1 MSSKKKKFEQ
11 QIQQNKINRV
21 TNKNAKY
28 NKKMSKSD
36 ENYIKGNYTKSVNQT
51 VYGVKKNL
59 AEGQKVSGYGDDYID
74 TKGMKRSRYV
84 KKQKG
89 ENPYEAKYAYQ
100 TGKPKYVKG
109 GTKAD
114 GTKYDGF
121 YSNKRLLKDYE
132 KESYKNTGTLNNK
145 EYMPKQKYAL
155 MSSHKWDNAEKF
167 SDHLNTKVWDGI
179 ETAKANQRKG
189 KHISNA
195 LEYVKGGAKDVILD
209 PAMDFVKT
217 LGAIGGYTVSGIA
230 GLKTD
235 LDNSISALTD
245 TKRTL
250 KDYTGGKSAFV
261 ENIKDNKKTLDKI
274 GFGLDFAHY
283 YKKDK
288 ERADKLIEQEFKD
301 KGKTDELNKFK
312 KFNKDNEKLIQNSLN
327 VAGFV
332 SDIIMP
338 TPIEDKMVDVV
349 KGFGKNTVKS
359 FKELKNGTANLATG
373 IVPEET
379 AKLMANSKKYAG
391 KGNKTTGI
399 SDDVFYS
406 GKKGKTAID
415 KLLDNQ
421 FEKTMDNVKD
431 VVKKNPNTSNLGKF
445 LDTLDNKPLKGTQ
458 RSIDGRTL
466 NKKYTQTKD
475 GYIPNL
481 MNNVDEI
488 DDVAKEFAQSQQFSM
503 FGKDGS
509 MNAYIDNI
517 QNPYAK
523 YEKVINKYGDD
534 VEGLVNKIDSMS
546 PHNADATLD
555 YLRKT
560 RPEVYEQV
568 VKGSDEITDMI
579 ESTTRRRGY
588 ETQQKIKDD
597 NKYFNTKDVNTPKF
611 SSEELAKQKYIK
623 ENNYKLLKDVFNP
636 KFVDNVGNIKER
648 EGLLRTGVKNFAQKV
663 STLAGGSLEEA
674 SVQIKNAKYL
684 VNKGEIGA
692 HEVSKMLNDLFFDGK
707 DVVRRNVTPRHAN
720 QLLDYVDDMIIKQAN
735 GVLEEFD
742 SLGNKIPVGEGAR
755 KISASL
761 TDYRYDEKMSNLA
774 SNFGVKNKAELTNR
788 YKELQAKKRI
798 QPLNTDE
805 FYEYKELGEKIA
817 KWDDEYKKV
826 KYMSDEY
833 DDYAK
838 KVYGKKDGT
847 EGYKEALDELAD
859 SGKNKRLSYE
869 EFVTQQ
875 NTSKTAL
882 DKTLDSKEWKKE
894 VNKRWKE
901 YNLDL
906 DGATDE
912 RNLELVRGEKMRN
925 QLREGASSSK
935 NNNVGQ
941 NSRARQEMLDD
952 VGEHSIPKYTTQDLQ
967 KMKDIQKRAET
978 IRKALNL
985 PETKP
990 MKVKLTKG
998 QKLGD
1003 LPPVRENLAH
1013 LKKTIQKEIRYMFE
1027 NPDKYEH
1034 FEEGFKHIKQGY
1046 VNTLRGYGVPDDKY
1060 FHKVKALQD
1069 ELKGKMNDI
1078 LKGGTKNT
1086 PLLKMELQKLAS
1098 RVDETFKG
1106 FDDVVLDKIDNV
1118 NIKTFDDVVTDL
1130 NKTDNP
1136 FDKLLNDNPFD
1147 ALDDFD
1153 EDALMNGDVLPNNDE
1168 VVTISDFFKKLDKNK
1183 VDDKPIKEMT
1193 RDKRPIPSPS
1203 DLINL
1208 GMSKDEAFE
1217 AINKMM
1223 SGEMEIPDLK
1233 YEKKVGKG
1241 GYTRYERK
1249 GIDLS
1254 NPSDDIV
1261 RKPLD
1266 YSTVPRTQKELDV
1279 INRDNAIRERK
1290 RIGNVDKIEFEL
1302 DTTPLP
1308 KLTEPNAP
1316 NMSNYDNKYLQSV
1329 LKNGTNE
1336 EKRIARRLLKNRG
1349 IDVPKQNTPLTKL
1362 ANETVEETPVK
1373 FEDFLKE
1380 KNIGTDDVVE
1390 QFAKGEEE
1398 IYGRALTKGEIKANQ
1413 QKLEKPKYKDNELYD
1428 MYKSWLNSYKKGL
1441 TVYNPGWHV
1450 QNFFQNKGQN
1460 YLALGADAL
1469 LPQTEAR
1476 NILKQINGKGG
1487 KNGVIKNVKT
1497 NQTYSY
1503 DEIGKLAQEL
1513 GVVDGLGEDVRN
1525 ARGIFPRFEN
1535 QIDNS
1540 PIMKWLETNEQT
1552 ARLNHFV
1559 KQIERGMSPEDASKS
1574 VNKYLFD
1581 YSKKNKVDDF
1591 MGDFVD
1597 PFWTFHKNNAKLM
1610 YGSMFEHPGKINS
1623 IIRGT
1628 NGLETGVPE
1637 EQRQNEEFKYG
1648 KIQKPYANLTDSV
1661 NGDQYNYLYKQNMF
1675 PDVEDA
1681 IPFERED
1688 IENKMN
1694 PLVRMLIQQ
1703 SRGEGNFGNKIVEE
1717 GEKPGWNEIT
1727 MEQRAKE
1734 VLMDLNPFMP
1744 NLVKTL
1750 DSEKNRQQ
1758 KADEGKQSQEITDK
1772 QILMDWINYI
1782 TGNKGNWYRNLD
1794 L

>member
-59 AEGQKVSGYGDDYID
+59 AEGQKVHGYGDDYID

-84 KKQKG
+84 KKQNG

-209 PAMDFVKT
+209 PAMDFMKSI
-217 LGAIGGYTVSGIA
+217 GAIGSYGLAGIA
-230 GLKTD
+230 GVAEDSGNLAKAVADPKRDYKYYSQGRDNLKENLKANKEE
-235 LDNSISALTD
+235 LDKTGFGKYMGSFLSEAKTRADEGQIRFLED
-245 TKRTL
+245 TGRHSDAIEYK
-250 KDYTGGKSAFV
+250 KQI
-261 ENIKDNKKTLDKI
+261 EENKKRDTNL
-274 GFGLDFAHY
+274 
-283 YKKDK
+283 
-288 ERADKLIEQEFKD
+288 
-301 KGKTDELNKFK
+301 
-312 KFNKDNEKLIQNSLN
+312 LN
-327 VAGFV
+327 VTGFV
-332 SDIIMP
+332 MDLLAP
-338 TPIEDKMVDVV
+338 TIVEDKVVDVV
-349 KGFGKNTVKS
+349 KGLGKNTAKS

-391 KGNKTTGI
+391 KGNKVTGA

-406 GKKGKTAID
+406 GKKGKTATD

-481 MNNVDEI
+481 MNSVDEVDNI
-488 DDVAKEFAQSQQFSM
+488 VKGKANGQYSM

-517 QNPYAK
+517 QNPYAR

-534 VEGLVNKIDSMS
+534 IEGLVNKIDSMS
-546 PHNADATLD
+546 SHNADATLD

-588 ETQQKIKDD
+588 EAQQKIKDD
-597 NKYFNTKDVNTPKF
+597 NRYFNTKDVNTPKF
-611 SSEELAKQKYIK
+611 SAEELAKQKYIK

-648 EGLLRTGVKNFAQKV
+648 EGLLRTGVKNFAQKI
-663 STLAGGSLEEA
+663 STLAEGSLEEA

-684 VNKGEIGA
+684 VDKGEIGA

-720 QLLDYVDDMIIKQAN
+720 QLLDYVDDMIVKQAN
-735 GVLEEFD
+735 GVLEELD

-774 SNFGVKNKAELTNR
+774 SNFGVKNKAELMDR
-788 YKELQAKKRI
+788 RDILKAKKKT
-798 QPLNTDE
+798 QPLPTDE
-805 FYEYKELGEKIA
+805 YYELLELENKIK

-847 EGYKEALDELAD
+847 EGYKEALDELAG

-869 EFVTQQ
+869 EFVAEQ

-882 DKTLDSKEWKKE
+882 DKTLDSKEWQKE
-894 VNKRWKE
+894 INKRWKE

-925 QLREGASSSK
+925 QLRENSSSIK
-935 NNNVGQ
+935 NDNVGQ
-941 NSRARQEMLDD
+941 NSRARQELASD
-952 VGEHSIPKYTTQDLQ
+952 VGEHLIPKYTTQDLQ
-967 KMKDIQKRAET
+967 KMKEIQKRAET
-978 IRKALNL
+978 IRRALNL

-990 MKVKLTKG
+990 MKVKLTNG

-1060 FHKVKALQD
+1060 FHKVVALQD

-1118 NIKTFDDVVTDL
+1118 NIKTFDDVVIDL
-1130 NKTDNP
+1130 NKAKNP
-1136 FDKLLNDNPFD
+1136 FDEFLSNINKADDYVDDFERVIEQENIKHSEELRKKLGQNSNTPKKRAEIDPRTEERLKYYEDKLNLPEPKSL
-1147 ALDDFD
+1147 LDDIELPPGVD
-1153 EDALMNGDVLPNNDE
+1153 EDGVIQDLTKAFNNKSNKIPSFKQFKE
-1168 VVTISDFFKKLDKNK
+1168 TIS
-1183 VDDKPIKEMT
+1183 
-1193 RDKRPIPSPS
+1193 
-1203 DLINL
+1203 
-1208 GMSKDEAFE
+1208 
-1217 AINKMM
+1217 NKM
-1223 SGEMEIPDLK
+1223 
-1233 YEKKVGKG
+1233 
-1241 GYTRYERK
+1241 
-1249 GIDLS
+1249 
-1254 NPSDDIV
+1254 
-1261 RKPLD
+1261 
-1266 YSTVPRTQKELDV
+1266 
-1279 INRDNAIRERK
+1279 
-1290 RIGNVDKIEFEL
+1290 
-1302 DTTPLP
+1302 
-1308 KLTEPNAP
+1308 PN
-1316 NMSNYDNKYLQSV
+1316 
-1329 LKNGTNE
+1329 
-1336 EKRIARRLLKNRG
+1336 
-1349 IDVPKQNTPLTKL
+1349 
-1362 ANETVEETPVK
+1362 
-1373 FEDFLKE
+1373 
-1380 KNIGTDDVVE
+1380 
-1390 QFAKGEEE
+1390 
-1398 IYGRALTKGEIKANQ
+1398 
-1413 QKLEKPKYKDNELYD
+1413 YKDNELYD
-1428 MYKSWLNSYKKGL
+1428 MYKRWLNSYKKGL

-1487 KNGVIKNVKT
+1487 KNGFIKSTKT
-1497 NQTYSY
+1497 NQAYSY

-1525 ARGIFPRFEN
+1525 ARGIFPRLEN

-1540 PIMKWLETNEQT
+1540 SIMKWLGTNEQT

-1597 PFWTFHKNNAKLM
+1597 PFWTFHKNNARLM

-1628 NGLETGVPE
+1628 KGLENGIPE

-1675 PDVEDA
+1675 PNVEDA
-1681 IPFERED
+1681 IPFERDD

-1694 PLVRMLIQQ
+1694 PLVRMLMQQ

-1727 MEQRAKE
+1727 KEQRIKE

-1750 DSEKNRQQ
+1750 GSEKNRQQ
-1758 KADEGKQSQEITDK
+1758 KSDEDKQSQKITDK

>member
-59 AEGQKVSGYGDDYID
+59 AEGQKVHGYGDDYID

-84 KKQKG
+84 KKQNG

-195 LEYVKGGAKDVILD
+195 LEYVKGGAKDVIFD
-209 PAMDFVKT
+209 PAMDFMKSI
-217 LGAIGGYTVSGIA
+217 GAIGSYGLAGIA
-230 GLKTD
+230 GVAEDSGNLAKAVADPKRDYKYYSQGRNNLKENLKANKEE
-235 LDNSISALTD
+235 LDKTGFGKYMGSFLSEAKTRADEGQIRFLED
-245 TKRTL
+245 TGRHSDAIEYK
-250 KDYTGGKSAFV
+250 KQI
-261 ENIKDNKKTLDKI
+261 EENKKRDTNL
-274 GFGLDFAHY
+274 
-283 YKKDK
+283 
-288 ERADKLIEQEFKD
+288 
-301 KGKTDELNKFK
+301 
-312 KFNKDNEKLIQNSLN
+312 LN
-327 VAGFV
+327 VTGFV
-332 SDIIMP
+332 MDLLAP
-338 TPIEDKMVDVV
+338 TIVEDKVVDVV
-349 KGFGKNTVKS
+349 KGLGKNTAKS

-391 KGNKTTGI
+391 KGNKVTGA

-406 GKKGKTAID
+406 GKKGKTATD

-481 MNNVDEI
+481 MNSVDEVDNI
-488 DDVAKEFAQSQQFSM
+488 VKGKANGQYSM

-534 VEGLVNKIDSMS
+534 IDGLVNKIDSMS
-546 PHNADATLD
+546 PHNAGATLD

-597 NKYFNTKDVNTPKF
+597 NRYFNTKDVNTPKF
-611 SSEELAKQKYIK
+611 SAEELAKQKYIK

-663 STLAGGSLEEA
+663 STLSEGTLEEA

-684 VNKGEIGA
+684 VDKGEIGA

-720 QLLDYVDDMIIKQAN
+720 QLLDYVDDMIVKQAN

-774 SNFGVKNKAELTNR
+774 SHFGVKNKAELTDR
-788 YKELQAKKRI
+788 YKELQTKKRV

-859 SGKNKRLSYE
+859 KQAKIDATKGKENQIREAKHKSEIGSDPDL
-869 EFVTQQ
+869 
-875 NTSKTAL
+875 TASPRAQSL
-882 DKTLDSKEWKKE
+882 FYKNVD
-894 VNKRWKE
+894 E
-901 YNLDL
+901 YNH
-906 DGATDE
+906 
-912 RNLELVRGEKMRN
+912 VS
-925 QLREGASSSK
+925 Q
-935 NNNVGQ
+935 NNVGGNIKNQ
-941 NSRARQEMLDD
+941 IKPKDKIEYSKSIGLKYVNSKYGVQIPKDKQTFKNVYANKNVKSAVDNLLTLMNKEVKLTQGGKYGDEYAKIRLLVEDNVNYLDNLGVDRKVYFNELKNQKLKLIQSIQQDMQVGKNLNGTNPLNGIIKNTTKGINPLEMAHIKINGKALNNIDELTPDQLQWKYLMTEGAKTIDELFDIPNPKMLQRGDNLGSEISSMLGGKNNIQTLDD
-952 VGEHSIPKYTTQDLQ
+952 VNTNLNKTKNPFDEFLENKPNLN
-967 KMKDIQKRAET
+967 
-978 IRKALNL
+978 NL
-985 PETKP
+985 PTPAINELPNTP
-990 MKVKLTKG
+990 HFNNFISKLTGKVDGGVQEVMDIADNHIKVNEDYVHLPDLLKEQNNFPVDGDFDVLDLLKPNVDNDSQVNMLGYITG
-998 QKLGD
+998 QKLD
-1003 LPPVRENLAH
+1003 VDKSSLYKNKNKSQIKLPKIPSELDSGSFKQYADKLYELGINPYQKPPKTKPNNMPNEVYEYWNEFSNKVLSDDVSKKGINELKKIDEHIAKNSKEFVKPTKTTPDKSLENLNVYEDSM
-1013 LKKTIQKEIRYMFE
+1013 KNSTKTIHKNIDEY
-1027 NPDKYEH
+1027 NKLN
-1034 FEEGFKHIKQGY
+1034 KHI
-1046 VNTLRGYGVPDDKY
+1046 
-1060 FHKVKALQD
+1060 
-1069 ELKGKMNDI
+1069 
-1078 LKGGTKNT
+1078 
-1086 PLLKMELQKLAS
+1086 
-1098 RVDETFKG
+1098 
-1106 FDDVVLDKIDNV
+1106 DDVNIDDYMRS
-1118 NIKTFDDVVTDL
+1118 T
-1130 NKTDNP
+1130 NK
-1136 FDKLLNDNPFD
+1136 
-1147 ALDDFD
+1147 
-1153 EDALMNGDVLPNNDE
+1153 
-1168 VVTISDFFKKLDKNK
+1168 
-1183 VDDKPIKEMT
+1183 
-1193 RDKRPIPSPS
+1193 
-1203 DLINL
+1203 
-1208 GMSKDEAFE
+1208 MSKH
-1217 AINKMM
+1217 
-1223 SGEMEIPDLK
+1223 
-1233 YEKKVGKG
+1233 
-1241 GYTRYERK
+1241 
-1249 GIDLS
+1249 
-1254 NPSDDIV
+1254 
-1261 RKPLD
+1261 
-1266 YSTVPRTQKELDV
+1266 
-1279 INRDNAIRERK
+1279 
-1290 RIGNVDKIEFEL
+1290 
-1302 DTTPLP
+1302 
-1308 KLTEPNAP
+1308 
-1316 NMSNYDNKYLQSV
+1316 
-1329 LKNGTNE
+1329 
-1336 EKRIARRLLKNRG
+1336 
-1349 IDVPKQNTPLTKL
+1349 
-1362 ANETVEETPVK
+1362 
-1373 FEDFLKE
+1373 
-1380 KNIGTDDVVE
+1380 
-1390 QFAKGEEE
+1390 
-1398 IYGRALTKGEIKANQ
+1398 
-1413 QKLEKPKYKDNELYD
+1413 KDNELYD
-1428 MYKSWLNSYKKGL
+1428 MYKRWLNSYKKGL

-1476 NILKQINGKGG
+1476 NVLKQINGKGG
-1487 KNGVIKNVKT
+1487 KNGFIKSAKT
-1497 NQTYSY
+1497 NQVYSY

-1513 GVVDGLGEDVRN
+1513 GVVDGLGEDVRS
-1525 ARGIFPRFEN
+1525 ARGIFPRLEN

-1540 PIMKWLETNEQT
+1540 SIMKWLGTNEQT
-1552 ARLNHFV
+1552 ARLNHFI

-1597 PFWTFHKNNAKLM
+1597 PFWTFHKNNARLM

-1628 NGLETGVPE
+1628 KGLENGIPE

-1675 PDVEDA
+1675 PNVEDA
-1681 IPFERED
+1681 IPFERDD

-1694 PLVRMLIQQ
+1694 PLVRMLMQQ

-1727 MEQRAKE
+1727 KEQRIKE

-1750 DSEKNRQQ
+1750 GSEKNRQQ
-1758 KADEGKQSQEITDK
+1758 KSDEDKQSQKITDK

>member
-21 TNKNAKY
+21 TNKNTKY
-28 NKKMSKSD
+28 NKKTSKSD
-36 ENYIKGNYTKSVNQT
+36 ENYIKGNYTKSVSQT

-59 AEGQKVSGYGDDYID
+59 AEGQKVHGYGDDYID

-84 KKQKG
+84 KKQNG

-217 LGAIGGYTVSGIA
+217 LGAVGGYTVSGIA

-261 ENIKDNKKTLDKI
+261 ENMKDNKKSLDKT
-274 GFGLDFAHY
+274 GFGLGSAHY
-283 YKKDK
+283 FKKDK

-301 KGKTDELNKFK
+301 KGKTDELKNFK

-327 VAGFV
+327 VVGFV

-338 TPIEDKMVDVV
+338 APIEDKIIGGV
-349 KGFGKNTVKS
+349 KLLGKNSVKS

-373 IVPEET
+373 IIPEET

-391 KGNKTTGI
+391 NGNKVTRA

-406 GKKGKTAID
+406 GKKGKSAID

-445 LDTLDNKPLKGTQ
+445 LDTLDGKPLKGTQ

-475 GYIPNL
+475 GYIPNPI
-481 MNNVDEI
+481 NSVDEI
-488 DDVAKEFAQSQQFSM
+488 GGVVKGKANGQYSM

-509 MNAYIDNI
+509 MDAYIDNI
-517 QNPYAK
+517 QNPYAR

-534 VEGLVNKIDSMS
+534 IDGLVNKIDSMS

-597 NKYFNTKDVNTPKF
+597 NKYFNTNDVNTPKL
-611 SSEELAKQKYIK
+611 SAEELARQKYIK
-623 ENNYKLLKDVFNP
+623 ESNYKLLKDVFNP

-663 STLAGGSLEEA
+663 STLSGGTLEEA

-684 VNKGEIGA
+684 VDKGEIGA

-720 QLLDYVDDMIIKQAN
+720 QLLDYVDDMIVKQAN
-735 GVLEEFD
+735 GVLEELD

-774 SNFGVKNKAELTNR
+774 SHFGVKNKSELMDR
-788 YKELQAKKRI
+788 RDILKAKKKT
-798 QPLNTDE
+798 QPLPTDE
-805 FYEYKELGEKIA
+805 YYELLELEDKIA
-817 KWDDEYKKV
+817 KWDDGYKKV

-838 KVYGKKDGT
+838 KAYGKKDGT
-847 EGYKEALDELAD
+847 EGYYNALDELAD

-869 EFVTQQ
+869 EFVAEQ

-882 DKTLDSKEWKKE
+882 DKTLDAKEWQKE
-894 VNKRWKE
+894 VNKRWEE
-901 YNLDL
+901 YKLDL
-906 DGATDE
+906 DGAVDE

-952 VGEHSIPKYTTQDLQ
+952 VGEHVVPKYTTQDLQ
-967 KMKDIQKRAET
+967 KMKEIQKRAET

-1003 LPPVRENLAH
+1003 LPPVRENLQH

-1027 NPDKYEH
+1027 NPDKYGH

-1060 FHKVKALQD
+1060 FHKVVALQD

-1078 LKGGTKNT
+1078 LKGGEKNT

-1130 NKTDNP
+1130 NKTNNP
-1136 FDKLLNDNPFD
+1136 FDEFLNNINKTDEYVDDFERVIEQENIKHSEELREKLGQNSNTPKKRAEIDPRTEERLKYYEDKLNLPEPKSL
-1147 ALDDFD
+1147 LDDIELPPGVD
-1153 EDALMNGDVLPNNDE
+1153 EDGVIQDLTKTFG
-1168 VVTISDFFKKLDKNK
+1168 NK
-1183 VDDKPIKEMT
+1183 SNK
-1193 RDKRPIPSPS
+1193 IPSFKQFKEKLS
-1203 DLINL
+1203 
-1208 GMSKDEAFE
+1208 
-1217 AINKMM
+1217 NKM
-1223 SGEMEIPDLK
+1223 
-1233 YEKKVGKG
+1233 
-1241 GYTRYERK
+1241 
-1249 GIDLS
+1249 
-1254 NPSDDIV
+1254 
-1261 RKPLD
+1261 
-1266 YSTVPRTQKELDV
+1266 
-1279 INRDNAIRERK
+1279 
-1290 RIGNVDKIEFEL
+1290 
-1302 DTTPLP
+1302 
-1308 KLTEPNAP
+1308 PN
-1316 NMSNYDNKYLQSV
+1316 
-1329 LKNGTNE
+1329 
-1336 EKRIARRLLKNRG
+1336 
-1349 IDVPKQNTPLTKL
+1349 
-1362 ANETVEETPVK
+1362 
-1373 FEDFLKE
+1373 
-1380 KNIGTDDVVE
+1380 
-1390 QFAKGEEE
+1390 
-1398 IYGRALTKGEIKANQ
+1398 
-1413 QKLEKPKYKDNELYD
+1413 YKDNELYD
-1428 MYKSWLNSYKKGL
+1428 IYKSWLNSYKKGL

-1487 KNGVIKNVKT
+1487 KNGFIKSAKT
-1497 NQTYSY
+1497 NQAYSY

-1513 GVVDGLGEDVRN
+1513 GVIDGLGEDVIN
-1525 ARGIFPRFEN
+1525 ARGIFPRLEK

-1540 PIMKWLETNEQT
+1540 SIMKWLGTNEQT
-1552 ARLNHFV
+1552 ARLNHFI

-1597 PFWTFHKNNAKLM
+1597 PFWTFHKNNARLM

-1628 NGLETGVPE
+1628 NGLETGIPE
-1637 EQRQNEEFKYG
+1637 EQRQNKESKYG

-1675 PDVEDA
+1675 PNVEDA
-1681 IPFERED
+1681 IPFERDD

-1694 PLVRMLIQQ
+1694 PLVRMLMQQ

-1727 MEQRAKE
+1727 KEQRIKE

-1758 KADEGKQSQEITDK
+1758 KADEVKQSQEITDK

>member
-21 TNKNAKY
+21 TNKNTKY

-59 AEGQKVSGYGDDYID
+59 AEGQKVHGYGDDYID
-74 TKGMKRSRYV
+74 TKGMKRSRFV
-84 KKQKG
+84 KKQNG

-195 LEYVKGGAKDVILD
+195 LEYVKGGAKDVIFD
-209 PAMDFVKT
+209 PAMDFMKSI
-217 LGAIGGYTVSGIA
+217 GAIGSYGLAGIA
-230 GLKTD
+230 GVAEDSGNLAKAIADPKRDYKYYSQGRNNLKENLKANKEE
-235 LDNSISALTD
+235 LDKTGFGKYMGSFLSEAKTRADEGQI
-245 TKRTL
+245 RFL
-250 KDYTGGKSAFV
+250 KDTGRHSDAIEYKKQI
-261 ENIKDNKKTLDKI
+261 EENKKRDTNL
-274 GFGLDFAHY
+274 
-283 YKKDK
+283 
-288 ERADKLIEQEFKD
+288 
-301 KGKTDELNKFK
+301 
-312 KFNKDNEKLIQNSLN
+312 LN
-327 VAGFV
+327 VTGFV
-332 SDIIMP
+332 MDLLAP
-338 TPIEDKMVDVV
+338 TIVEDKVIDVV
-349 KGFGKNTVKS
+349 KGLGKNTAKS

-373 IVPEET
+373 IIPEET
-379 AKLMANSKKYAG
+379 AKLMANSKKYTG
-391 KGNKTTGI
+391 KGSKITGA

-406 GKKGKTAID
+406 GKKGKTATD

-421 FEKTMDNVKD
+421 FEKTMDNIKD
-431 VVKKNPNTSNLGKF
+431 VVKKNPNTSNLSKF
-445 LDTLDNKPLKGTQ
+445 LDTLDSKPLKGTQ

-481 MNNVDEI
+481 MNSVDEVDNI
-488 DDVAKEFAQSQQFSM
+488 VKGKANGQYSM

-517 QNPYAK
+517 QNPYAR

-534 VEGLVNKIDSMS
+534 IEGLVNKIDSMS
-546 PHNADATLD
+546 SHNADATLD

-588 ETQQKIKDD
+588 EAQQKIKDD
-597 NKYFNTKDVNTPKF
+597 NRYFNTKDVNTPKF
-611 SSEELAKQKYIK
+611 SAEELAKQKYIK

-648 EGLLRTGVKNFAQKV
+648 EGLLRTGVKNFAQKI
-663 STLAGGSLEEA
+663 STLAEGSLEEA

-684 VNKGEIGA
+684 VDKGEIGA

-720 QLLDYVDDMIIKQAN
+720 QLLDYVDDMIVKQAN

-774 SNFGVKNKAELTNR
+774 SHFGVKNKAELTDR
-788 YKELQAKKRI
+788 YKELQTKKRV
-798 QPLNTDE
+798 QPLNTEE

-817 KWDDEYKKV
+817 KWDDEYKNV

-838 KVYGKKDGT
+838 KAYGKKDGT
-847 EGYKEALDELAD
+847 EGYKEALDELAEKQARID
-859 SGKNKRLSYE
+859 ATKGKENQIREARHKSELGSDPD
-869 EFVTQQ
+869 VTASPRAQGLFHK
-875 NTSKTAL
+875 NV
-882 DKTLDSKEWKKE
+882 D
-894 VNKRWKE
+894 E
-901 YNLDL
+901 YNH
-906 DGATDE
+906 
-912 RNLELVRGEKMRN
+912 VS
-925 QLREGASSSK
+925 Q
-935 NNNVGQ
+935 NNVGGNIKNQIKPKDKMEYSKSIGLKYVNSKYGVQIPKDKQTFKNVYANKNVKSAIDNLSTLMNKEVKLTQSGKYGDEYAKIRLLVEDNVNYLDNLGVDRKVYFNELKNQKLKLIQSIQQDMQVGKNLNGTKPLNGVVKNTTKNKNPLEMAHIKINGKALDNIDELTPDQLQWKYLITEGAKTIDELFDIPDPKMLQRGDNLGSEISSMLGGKNNIQTLGDVNVNLNKANNPFDEFLSNINKADDYVDDFERVIEQENIKHSEELRKKLGQ
-941 NSRARQEMLDD
+941 NSNT
-952 VGEHSIPKYTTQDLQ
+952 PK
-967 KMKDIQKRAET
+967 KRAEIDPRT
-978 IRKALNL
+978 EERLKYYEDKLNL
-985 PETKP
+985 PEPKSLLDDIELP
-990 MKVKLTKG
+990 PGVDEDGVIQDLTKAFNNKSNKIPSFK
-998 QKLGD
+998 QF
-1003 LPPVRENLAH
+1003 
-1013 LKKTIQKEIRYMFE
+1013 KE
-1027 NPDKYEH
+1027 
-1034 FEEGFKHIKQGY
+1034 
-1046 VNTLRGYGVPDDKY
+1046 
-1060 FHKVKALQD
+1060 
-1069 ELKGKMNDI
+1069 
-1078 LKGGTKNT
+1078 
-1086 PLLKMELQKLAS
+1086 
-1098 RVDETFKG
+1098 
-1106 FDDVVLDKIDNV
+1106 
-1118 NIKTFDDVVTDL
+1118 
-1130 NKTDNP
+1130 
-1136 FDKLLNDNPFD
+1136 
-1147 ALDDFD
+1147 
-1153 EDALMNGDVLPNNDE
+1153 
-1168 VVTISDFFKKLDKNK
+1168 TIS
-1183 VDDKPIKEMT
+1183 
-1193 RDKRPIPSPS
+1193 
-1203 DLINL
+1203 
-1208 GMSKDEAFE
+1208 
-1217 AINKMM
+1217 NKM
-1223 SGEMEIPDLK
+1223 
-1233 YEKKVGKG
+1233 
-1241 GYTRYERK
+1241 
-1249 GIDLS
+1249 
-1254 NPSDDIV
+1254 
-1261 RKPLD
+1261 
-1266 YSTVPRTQKELDV
+1266 
-1279 INRDNAIRERK
+1279 
-1290 RIGNVDKIEFEL
+1290 
-1302 DTTPLP
+1302 
-1308 KLTEPNAP
+1308 PN
-1316 NMSNYDNKYLQSV
+1316 
-1329 LKNGTNE
+1329 
-1336 EKRIARRLLKNRG
+1336 
-1349 IDVPKQNTPLTKL
+1349 
-1362 ANETVEETPVK
+1362 
-1373 FEDFLKE
+1373 
-1380 KNIGTDDVVE
+1380 
-1390 QFAKGEEE
+1390 
-1398 IYGRALTKGEIKANQ
+1398 
-1413 QKLEKPKYKDNELYD
+1413 YKDNELYD

-1487 KNGVIKNVKT
+1487 KNGFIKSAKT
-1497 NQTYSY
+1497 NQAYSY
-1503 DEIGKLAQEL
+1503 DEIGKLAKEL
-1513 GVVDGLGEDVRN
+1513 GVVDGLGEDVRS
-1525 ARGIFPRFEN
+1525 ARGIFPRLETKV
-1535 QIDNS
+1535 DNS
-1540 PIMKWLETNEQT
+1540 RMMKWLETNEQT

-1597 PFWTFHKNNAKLM
+1597 PFWTFHKNNARLM

-1628 NGLETGVPE
+1628 KGLENGIPE

-1675 PDVEDA
+1675 PNVEDA
-1681 IPFERED
+1681 IPFERDD

-1694 PLVRMLIQQ
+1694 PLVRMLMQQ

-1727 MEQRAKE
+1727 KEQRIKE

-1750 DSEKNRQQ
+1750 GSEKNRQQ
-1758 KADEGKQSQEITDK
+1758 KSDEDKQSQKITDK

>member
-59 AEGQKVSGYGDDYID
+59 AEGQKVHGYGDDYTD

-84 KKQKG
+84 KKQNG

-209 PAMDFVKT
+209 PAMDFMKSI
-217 LGAIGGYTVSGIA
+217 GAIGSYGLAGIA
-230 GLKTD
+230 GVAEDSGNLAKAIADPKRDYKYYSQGRNNLKENLKANKEE
-235 LDNSISALTD
+235 LDKTGFGKYMGSFLSEAKTRADEGQIRFLED
-245 TKRTL
+245 TGRHSDAIEYK
-250 KDYTGGKSAFV
+250 KQI
-261 ENIKDNKKTLDKI
+261 EENKKRDTNL
-274 GFGLDFAHY
+274 
-283 YKKDK
+283 
-288 ERADKLIEQEFKD
+288 
-301 KGKTDELNKFK
+301 
-312 KFNKDNEKLIQNSLN
+312 LN
-327 VAGFV
+327 VTGFV
-332 SDIIMP
+332 MDLLAP
-338 TPIEDKMVDVV
+338 TIVEDKVVDVV
-349 KGFGKNTVKS
+349 KGLGKNTAKS

-391 KGNKTTGI
+391 KGNKVTGA

-406 GKKGKTAID
+406 GKKGKTATD

-481 MNNVDEI
+481 MNSVDEVDNI
-488 DDVAKEFAQSQQFSM
+488 VKGKANGQYSM

-517 QNPYAK
+517 QNPYAR

-534 VEGLVNKIDSMS
+534 IEGLVNKIDSMS
-546 PHNADATLD
+546 SHNADATLD

-588 ETQQKIKDD
+588 EAQQKIKDD
-597 NKYFNTKDVNTPKF
+597 NRYFNTKDVNTPKF
-611 SSEELAKQKYIK
+611 SAEELAKQKYIK

-663 STLAGGSLEEA
+663 STLSEGTLEEA

-684 VNKGEIGA
+684 VDKGEIGA

-720 QLLDYVDDMIIKQAN
+720 QLLDYVDDMIVKQAN
-735 GVLEEFD
+735 GVLEELD

-774 SNFGVKNKAELTNR
+774 SHFGVKNKAELTDR
-788 YKELQAKKRI
+788 YKELQTKKRV
-798 QPLNTDE
+798 QPLNTEE

-817 KWDDEYKKV
+817 KWDDEYKNV

-838 KVYGKKDGT
+838 KAYGKKDGT
-847 EGYKEALDELAD
+847 EGYKEALDELAEKQARID
-859 SGKNKRLSYE
+859 ATKGKENQIREARHKSELGSDPD
-869 EFVTQQ
+869 VTASPRAQGLFHK
-875 NTSKTAL
+875 NV
-882 DKTLDSKEWKKE
+882 D
-894 VNKRWKE
+894 E
-901 YNLDL
+901 YNH
-906 DGATDE
+906 
-912 RNLELVRGEKMRN
+912 VS
-925 QLREGASSSK
+925 Q
-935 NNNVGQ
+935 NNVGGNIKNQIKPKDKMEYSKSIGLKYVNSKYGVQIPKDKQTFKNVYANKNVKSAIDNLSTLMNKEVKLTQSGKYGDEYAKIRLLVEDNVNYLDNLGVDRKVYFNELKNQKLKLIQSIQQDMQVGKNLNGTKPLNGVVKNTTKNKNPLEMAHIKINGKALDNIDELTPDQLQWKYLITEGAKTIDELFDIPDPKMLQRGDNLGSEISSMLGGKNNIQTLGDVNVNLNKANNPFDEFLSNINKADDYVDDFERVIEQENIKHSEELRKKLGQ
-941 NSRARQEMLDD
+941 NSNT
-952 VGEHSIPKYTTQDLQ
+952 PK
-967 KMKDIQKRAET
+967 KRAEIDPRT
-978 IRKALNL
+978 EERLKYYEDKLNL
-985 PETKP
+985 PEPKSLLDDIELP
-990 MKVKLTKG
+990 PGVDEDGVIQDLTKAFNNKSNKIPSFK
-998 QKLGD
+998 QF
-1003 LPPVRENLAH
+1003 
-1013 LKKTIQKEIRYMFE
+1013 KE
-1027 NPDKYEH
+1027 
-1034 FEEGFKHIKQGY
+1034 
-1046 VNTLRGYGVPDDKY
+1046 
-1060 FHKVKALQD
+1060 
-1069 ELKGKMNDI
+1069 
-1078 LKGGTKNT
+1078 
-1086 PLLKMELQKLAS
+1086 
-1098 RVDETFKG
+1098 
-1106 FDDVVLDKIDNV
+1106 
-1118 NIKTFDDVVTDL
+1118 
-1130 NKTDNP
+1130 
-1136 FDKLLNDNPFD
+1136 
-1147 ALDDFD
+1147 
-1153 EDALMNGDVLPNNDE
+1153 
-1168 VVTISDFFKKLDKNK
+1168 TIS
-1183 VDDKPIKEMT
+1183 
-1193 RDKRPIPSPS
+1193 
-1203 DLINL
+1203 
-1208 GMSKDEAFE
+1208 
-1217 AINKMM
+1217 NKM
-1223 SGEMEIPDLK
+1223 
-1233 YEKKVGKG
+1233 
-1241 GYTRYERK
+1241 
-1249 GIDLS
+1249 
-1254 NPSDDIV
+1254 
-1261 RKPLD
+1261 
-1266 YSTVPRTQKELDV
+1266 
-1279 INRDNAIRERK
+1279 
-1290 RIGNVDKIEFEL
+1290 
-1302 DTTPLP
+1302 
-1308 KLTEPNAP
+1308 PN
-1316 NMSNYDNKYLQSV
+1316 
-1329 LKNGTNE
+1329 
-1336 EKRIARRLLKNRG
+1336 
-1349 IDVPKQNTPLTKL
+1349 
-1362 ANETVEETPVK
+1362 
-1373 FEDFLKE
+1373 
-1380 KNIGTDDVVE
+1380 
-1390 QFAKGEEE
+1390 
-1398 IYGRALTKGEIKANQ
+1398 
-1413 QKLEKPKYKDNELYD
+1413 YKDNELYD

-1487 KNGVIKNVKT
+1487 KNGFIKSAKT
-1497 NQTYSY
+1497 NQAYSY

-1525 ARGIFPRFEN
+1525 ARGIFPRLEK

-1540 PIMKWLETNEQT
+1540 SIMKWLGTNEQT
-1552 ARLNHFV
+1552 ARLNHFI

-1597 PFWTFHKNNAKLM
+1597 PFWTFHKNNARLM

-1628 NGLETGVPE
+1628 KGLENGIPE

-1675 PDVEDA
+1675 PNVEDA
-1681 IPFERED
+1681 IPFERDD

-1717 GEKPGWNEIT
+1717 GEEPGWNEIT
-1727 MEQRAKE
+1727 MEQRLKE

-1758 KADEGKQSQEITDK
+1758 KSDEGKQSQEITDK

>member
-1 MSSKKKKFEQ
+1 MAARNALDRMKQQGSVKAKENRTKRKVEKNKEYGKSGLSSSDMAY
-11 QIQQNKINRV
+11 IN
-21 TNKNAKY
+21 
-28 NKKMSKSD
+28 
-36 ENYIKGNYTKSVNQT
+36 GNYKKVASNKAYGYRQ
-51 VYGVKKNL
+51 GVKKGEIVRGTDSDWLSDGNIRRTT
-59 AEGQKVSGYGDDYID
+59 KVKENESWKNP
-74 TKGMKRSRYV
+74 TNKKG
-84 KKQKG
+84 
-89 ENPYEAKYAYQ
+89 
-100 TGKPKYVKG
+100 
-109 GTKAD
+109 
-114 GTKYDGF
+114 
-121 YSNKRLLKDYE
+121 
-132 KESYKNTGTLNNK
+132 
-145 EYMPKQKYAL
+145 KQKYAIL
-155 MSSHKWDNAEKF
+155 SSHKWDKAKNFNEQ
-167 SDHLNTKVWDGI
+167 LNTGTLDGLK
-179 ETAKANQRKG
+179 TAKANQRKG

-195 LEYVKGGAKDVILD
+195 LELLKGGAKDVIVD
-209 PAMDFVKT
+209 PAVDFMKSV
-217 LGAIGGYTVSGIA
+217 GAIGSYGLAGLSGIA
-230 GLKTD
+230 EDSGNLAKA
-235 LDNSISALTD
+235 ISD
-245 TKRTL
+245 PKRTY
-250 KDYTGGKSAFV
+250 KDYSQGRSNFKENLKANKEALDKTGFGESMTTFLHDAKKRGEEETIRLLKEDGRGNEVKSYK
-261 ENIKDNKKTLDKI
+261 EQIEKNKKRDTNLLNTT
-274 GFGLDFAHY
+274 GFAM
-283 YKKDK
+283 
-288 ERADKLIEQEFKD
+288 
-301 KGKTDELNKFK
+301 EL
-312 KFNKDNEKLIQNSLN
+312 L
-327 VAGFV
+327 A
-332 SDIIMP
+332 P
-338 TPIEDKMVDVV
+338 TVVEDKVVDVV
-349 KGFGKNTVKS
+349 KGLGKNTVKS
-359 FKELKNGTANLATG
+359 FKQLKNGTANLATG

-391 KGNKTTGI
+391 KGNKITGA
-399 SDDVFYS
+399 SDDVFFS
-406 GKKGKTAID
+406 GKKGKSAID

-445 LDTLDNKPLKGTQ
+445 LDTLDDKPFKGTQ
-458 RSIDGRTL
+458 RKIDGRTL

-481 MNNVDEI
+481 MNSVDEI
-488 DDVAKEFAQSQQFSM
+488 DDVVKGNANGQYSM

-517 QNPYAK
+517 QNPYAR

-546 PHNADATLD
+546 PHNADAILD

-560 RPEVYEQV
+560 RPEVYEQI

-597 NKYFNTKDVNTPKF
+597 NKYFNTEDVNIPKL
-611 SSEELAKQKYIK
+611 SAEELAKQKYIK

-636 KFVDNVGNIKER
+636 KFVDNIGNIKER

-663 STLAGGSLEEA
+663 STLSGGSLEEV

-684 VNKGEIGA
+684 VDKGEIGA
-692 HEVSKMLNDLFFDGK
+692 HEISRMLNDLFFDGK

-720 QLLDYVDDMIIKQAN
+720 QLLDYVDDMIVKQAN

-774 SNFGVKNKAELTNR
+774 SHFGVKNKAELTNR
-788 YKELQAKKRI
+788 YKELQLKKKI

-817 KWDDEYKKV
+817 KWDDEYKNV

-838 KVYGKKDGT
+838 KAYGKKDGT

-869 EFVTQQ
+869 EFIVQQ

-906 DGATDE
+906 DGAVDE

-952 VGEHSIPKYTTQDLQ
+952 VGEHVVPKYTTQDLQ
-967 KMKDIQKRAET
+967 RMKDIQKRTNT

-990 MKVKLTKG
+990 MKVKLTNG

-1027 NPDKYEH
+1027 NPDKYDY

-1069 ELKGKMNDI
+1069 ELKSKMNDI

-1106 FDDVVLDKIDNV
+1106 FDDVVLDKIDDV

-1130 NKTDNP
+1130 NKTNNP
-1136 FDKLLNDNPFD
+1136 FDEF
-1147 ALDDFD
+1147 
-1153 EDALMNGDVLPNNDE
+1153 
-1168 VVTISDFFKKLDKNK
+1168 
-1183 VDDKPIKEMT
+1183 
-1193 RDKRPIPSPS
+1193 
-1203 DLINL
+1203 
-1208 GMSKDEAFE
+1208 
-1217 AINKMM
+1217 
-1223 SGEMEIPDLK
+1223 LK
-1233 YEKKVGKG
+1233 
-1241 GYTRYERK
+1241 
-1249 GIDLS
+1249 
-1254 NPSDDIV
+1254 
-1261 RKPLD
+1261 
-1266 YSTVPRTQKELDV
+1266 Q
-1279 INRDNAIRERK
+1279 
-1290 RIGNVDKIEFEL
+1290 
-1302 DTTPLP
+1302 
-1308 KLTEPNAP
+1308 
-1316 NMSNYDNKYLQSV
+1316 
-1329 LKNGTNE
+1329 
-1336 EKRIARRLLKNRG
+1336 
-1349 IDVPKQNTPLTKL
+1349 KQNTSSQFNNTKIGEQTNIFDMFDNKDFQPNEDYVHLPDLLKEQNNFPVNGDFDVLDLLKPNIDKDSQIDMLGYITGQKIDVDKKSLYKSKKKRRFNTVDELDDTSFNLPKIPNQLDSGSFKQFADKLYELGINPYQKPPKTKPNNMPNEIYEYWNEFSNKVLSDDVSKKGINELKVIDEHISKNSKEL
-1362 ANETVEETPVK
+1362 AKPTKTTPDKSLENLNVYEDSMKNSTKTIHKNIDEYNKFNKYVDDVNIDNYMGATNKMSNEGVPTFEQFKETVS
-1373 FEDFLKE
+1373 
-1380 KNIGTDDVVE
+1380 KNSNG
-1390 QFAKGEEE
+1390 
-1398 IYGRALTKGEIKANQ
+1398 
-1413 QKLEKPKYKDNELYD
+1413 KLPYKDNEIYD
-1428 MYKSWLNSYKKGL
+1428 IYKRWLNSYKKGL
-1441 TVYNPGWHV
+1441 TVYNPGWWLA
-1450 QNFFQNKGQN
+1450 NFLQNKGQN
-1460 YLALGADAL
+1460 YLAFGVDAL
-1469 LPQTEAR
+1469 KPQTEAKNIIRKMKGR
-1476 NILKQINGKGG
+1476 NYKDVNVFDS
-1487 KNGVIKNVKT
+1487 KNKIS
-1497 NQTYSY
+1497 YSM
-1503 DEIGKLAQEL
+1503 DDIAKLAQEF
-1513 GVVDGLGEDVRN
+1513 GVIDGLGEDVRS
-1525 ARGIFPRFEN
+1525 ARGIFSRLET

-1540 PIMKWLETNEQT
+1540 GFMKRLSEIEET
-1552 ARLNHFV
+1552 ARMHHFV
-1559 KQIERGMSPEDASKS
+1559 KQLEKGMSPEDASKS

-1628 NGLETGVPE
+1628 RGLENGIPE

-1648 KIQKPYANLTDSV
+1648 KIQKPYANFTDSV

-1681 IPFERED
+1681 IPLDDEAL
-1688 IENKMN
+1688 ENKMN
-1694 PLVRMLIQQ
+1694 PLVRMLMQQ

-1717 GEKPGWNEIT
+1717 GENPGWNEIT
-1727 MEQRAKE
+1727 KEQRMKE
-1734 VLMDLNPFMP
+1734 ILMDLNPFMP

-1758 KADEGKQSQEITDK
+1758 KADDEKQSQEITDK

-1794 L
+1794 FKG

>member
-100 TGKPKYVKG
+100 AGKPKYVKG

-132 KESYKNTGTLNNK
+132 KESFKNTGTLNNK

-195 LEYVKGGAKDVILD
+195 LEFVKGGAKDVILD

-217 LGAIGGYTVSGIA
+217 LGAIGGYTTSGIA

-261 ENIKDNKKTLDKI
+261 ENIKDNKKSLDKT

-283 YKKDK
+283 FKKDK

-327 VAGFV
+327 VAGFAT
-332 SDIIMP
+332 DIIMP
-338 TPIEDKMVDVV
+338 TPIEDKMIDVV
-349 KGFGKNTVKS
+349 KGLGKNTVKS

-391 KGNKTTGI
+391 KGKTGA

-406 GKKGKTAID
+406 GKKGKTATD

-445 LDTLDNKPLKGTQ
+445 LDTLDGKPLKGTQ

-488 DDVAKEFAQSQQFSM
+488 DDVAKGSVNGQYSM

-517 QNPYAK
+517 QNPYAR

-534 VEGLVNKIDSMS
+534 IEGLVNKIDSMS

-597 NKYFNTKDVNTPKF
+597 NKYFNTKDVNTPKL

-663 STLAGGSLEEA
+663 STLSGGALEEA

-684 VNKGEIGA
+684 VDKGEIGA
-692 HEVSKMLNDLFFDGK
+692 HEVSRMLNDLFFDGK

-735 GVLEEFD
+735 GVLEELD

-838 KVYGKKDGT
+838 KTYGKKDGT

-859 SGKNKRLSYE
+859 KQAKIDATRGKENQIREARHKSELGSDPD
-869 EFVTQQ
+869 VTASPRAQSLFHK
-875 NTSKTAL
+875 NV
-882 DKTLDSKEWKKE
+882 D
-894 VNKRWKE
+894 E
-901 YNLDL
+901 YNH
-906 DGATDE
+906 
-912 RNLELVRGEKMRN
+912 VS
-925 QLREGASSSK
+925 Q
-935 NNNVGQ
+935 NNVGGNIKNQIKPKDKIEYSKSIGLKYVNSKYGIQIPKDKQTFKNVYANKNVKSAIDNLSTLMNKEVKLTQSGKYGDEYAKIRLLVEDNVSYLDNLGVDRKVYFNELKNQKLKLIQSIQQDMQVGKNLNGTKPLNGVVKNTTKNKNPLEMAHIKINGKALDNIDELTPDQLQWKYLMTEGAKTIDELFDIPDPKMLQRGDSLGSEISSMLGGKNNIQTLGDVNVNLNKTNNPFDEFLSNINKTDEYVDDFERVIEQENIKHSEELREKLGQ
-941 NSRARQEMLDD
+941 NSNT
-952 VGEHSIPKYTTQDLQ
+952 PK
-967 KMKDIQKRAET
+967 KRAEIDPRT
-978 IRKALNL
+978 EERLKYYEDKLNL
-985 PETKP
+985 PEPKTLLDDIELP
-990 MKVKLTKG
+990 PGVDEDGVIQDLTKVFG
-998 QKLGD
+998 NKSSKIPTFEQF
-1003 LPPVRENLAH
+1003 
-1013 LKKTIQKEIRYMFE
+1013 KE
-1027 NPDKYEH
+1027 K
-1034 FEEGFKHIKQGY
+1034 
-1046 VNTLRGYGVPDDKY
+1046 
-1060 FHKVKALQD
+1060 
-1069 ELKGKMNDI
+1069 
-1078 LKGGTKNT
+1078 
-1086 PLLKMELQKLAS
+1086 
-1098 RVDETFKG
+1098 
-1106 FDDVVLDKIDNV
+1106 
-1118 NIKTFDDVVTDL
+1118 
-1130 NKTDNP
+1130 
-1136 FDKLLNDNPFD
+1136 
-1147 ALDDFD
+1147 
-1153 EDALMNGDVLPNNDE
+1153 
-1168 VVTISDFFKKLDKNK
+1168 
-1183 VDDKPIKEMT
+1183 
-1193 RDKRPIPSPS
+1193 
-1203 DLINL
+1203 
-1208 GMSKDEAFE
+1208 
-1217 AINKMM
+1217 
-1223 SGEMEIPDLK
+1223 
-1233 YEKKVGKG
+1233 
-1241 GYTRYERK
+1241 
-1249 GIDLS
+1249 
-1254 NPSDDIV
+1254 
-1261 RKPLD
+1261 
-1266 YSTVPRTQKELDV
+1266 
-1279 INRDNAIRERK
+1279 
-1290 RIGNVDKIEFEL
+1290 
-1302 DTTPLP
+1302 LP
-1308 KLTEPNAP
+1308 KINF
-1316 NMSNYDNKYLQSV
+1316 N
-1329 LKNGTNE
+1329 
-1336 EKRIARRLLKNRG
+1336 
-1349 IDVPKQNTPLTKL
+1349 
-1362 ANETVEETPVK
+1362 
-1373 FEDFLKE
+1373 
-1380 KNIGTDDVVE
+1380 
-1390 QFAKGEEE
+1390 
-1398 IYGRALTKGEIKANQ
+1398 
-1413 QKLEKPKYKDNELYD
+1413 YKDNEIYD
-1428 MYKSWLNSYKKGL
+1428 IYKRWLNSYKKGL

-1487 KNGVIKNVKT
+1487 KNGFIKNTKT
-1497 NQTYSY
+1497 KQAYSY

-1513 GVVDGLGEDVRN
+1513 GVVDGLGEDVIN
-1525 ARGIFPRFEN
+1525 ARGIFPRLEK

-1540 PIMKWLETNEQT
+1540 SIMKWLGTNEQT
-1552 ARLNHFV
+1552 ARLNHFI

-1597 PFWTFHKNNAKLM
+1597 PFWTFHKNNARLM

-1628 NGLETGVPE
+1628 NGLENGVPE

-1648 KIQKPYANLTDSV
+1648 KIQKPYANFTDSV

-1681 IPFERED
+1681 IPFERDD

-1694 PLVRMLIQQ
+1694 PILRMLIQQ

-1727 MEQRAKE
+1727 KEQRVKE

>member
-59 AEGQKVSGYGDDYID
+59 AEGQKVHGYGDDYID

-84 KKQKG
+84 KKQNG

-209 PAMDFVKT
+209 PAMDFMKSI
-217 LGAIGGYTVSGIA
+217 GAIGSYGLAGIA
-230 GLKTD
+230 GVAEDSGNLAKAVADPKRDYKYYSQGRNNLKENLKANKEE
-235 LDNSISALTD
+235 LDKTGFGKYMGSFLSEAKTRADEGQIRFLED
-245 TKRTL
+245 TGRHSDAIEYK
-250 KDYTGGKSAFV
+250 KQI
-261 ENIKDNKKTLDKI
+261 EENKKRDTNL
-274 GFGLDFAHY
+274 
-283 YKKDK
+283 
-288 ERADKLIEQEFKD
+288 
-301 KGKTDELNKFK
+301 
-312 KFNKDNEKLIQNSLN
+312 LN
-327 VAGFV
+327 VTGFV
-332 SDIIMP
+332 MDLLAP
-338 TPIEDKMVDVV
+338 TIVEDKVVDVV
-349 KGFGKNTVKS
+349 KGLGKNTAKS

-391 KGNKTTGI
+391 KGNKVTGA

-406 GKKGKTAID
+406 GKKGKTATD

-481 MNNVDEI
+481 MNSVDEVDNI
-488 DDVAKEFAQSQQFSM
+488 VKGKANGQYSM

-534 VEGLVNKIDSMS
+534 IDGLVNKIDSMS
-546 PHNADATLD
+546 PHNAGATLD

-597 NKYFNTKDVNTPKF
+597 NRYFNTKDVNTPKF
-611 SSEELAKQKYIK
+611 SAEELAKQKYIK

-663 STLAGGSLEEA
+663 STLSEGTLEEA

-684 VNKGEIGA
+684 VDKGEIGA

-720 QLLDYVDDMIIKQAN
+720 QLLDYVDDMIVKQAN

-774 SNFGVKNKAELTNR
+774 SHFGVKNKAELTDR
-788 YKELQAKKRI
+788 YKELQTKKRV

-859 SGKNKRLSYE
+859 KQAKIDATKGKENQIREAKHKSEIGSDPDL
-869 EFVTQQ
+869 
-875 NTSKTAL
+875 TASPRAQSL
-882 DKTLDSKEWKKE
+882 FYKNVD
-894 VNKRWKE
+894 E
-901 YNLDL
+901 YNH
-906 DGATDE
+906 
-912 RNLELVRGEKMRN
+912 VS
-925 QLREGASSSK
+925 Q
-935 NNNVGQ
+935 NNVGGNIKNQ
-941 NSRARQEMLDD
+941 IKPKDKIEYSKSIGLKYVNSKYGVQIPKDKQTFKNVYANKNVKSAVDNLLTLMNKEVKLTQGGKYGDEYAKIRLLVEDNVNYLDNLGVDRKVYFNELKNQKLKLIQSIQQDMQVGKNLNGTNPLNGIIKNTTKGINPLEMAHIKINGKALNNIDELTPDQLQWKYLMTEGAKTIDELFDIPNPKMLQRGDNLGSEISSMLGGKNNIQTLDD
-952 VGEHSIPKYTTQDLQ
+952 V
-967 KMKDIQKRAET
+967 
-978 IRKALNL
+978 
-985 PETKP
+985 
-990 MKVKLTKG
+990 
-998 QKLGD
+998 
-1003 LPPVRENLAH
+1003 
-1013 LKKTIQKEIRYMFE
+1013 
-1027 NPDKYEH
+1027 
-1034 FEEGFKHIKQGY
+1034 
-1046 VNTLRGYGVPDDKY
+1046 NT
-1060 FHKVKALQD
+1060 
-1069 ELKGKMNDI
+1069 N
-1078 LKGGTKNT
+1078 
-1086 PLLKMELQKLAS
+1086 
-1098 RVDETFKG
+1098 
-1106 FDDVVLDKIDNV
+1106 
-1118 NIKTFDDVVTDL
+1118 L
-1130 NKTDNP
+1130 NKTKNP
-1136 FDKLLNDNPFD
+1136 FDEFLENKPNLNNLPTP
-1147 ALDDFD
+1147 AIN
-1153 EDALMNGDVLPNNDE
+1153 ELPNTPHFNNF
-1168 VVTISDFFKKLDKNK
+1168 IS
-1183 VDDKPIKEMT
+1183 
-1193 RDKRPIPSPS
+1193 R
-1203 DLINL
+1203 
-1208 GMSKDEAFE
+1208 
-1217 AINKMM
+1217 
-1223 SGEMEIPDLK
+1223 
-1233 YEKKVGKG
+1233 
-1241 GYTRYERK
+1241 
-1249 GIDLS
+1249 
-1254 NPSDDIV
+1254 
-1261 RKPLD
+1261 
-1266 YSTVPRTQKELDV
+1266 
-1279 INRDNAIRERK
+1279 
-1290 RIGNVDKIEFEL
+1290 
-1302 DTTPLP
+1302 
-1308 KLTEPNAP
+1308 
-1316 NMSNYDNKYLQSV
+1316 
-1329 LKNGTNE
+1329 
-1336 EKRIARRLLKNRG
+1336 
-1349 IDVPKQNTPLTKL
+1349 
-1362 ANETVEETPVK
+1362 
-1373 FEDFLKE
+1373 
-1380 KNIGTDDVVE
+1380 
-1390 QFAKGEEE
+1390 
-1398 IYGRALTKGEIKANQ
+1398 
-1413 QKLEKPKYKDNELYD
+1413 
-1428 MYKSWLNSYKKGL
+1428 
-1441 TVYNPGWHV
+1441 
-1450 QNFFQNKGQN
+1450 
-1460 YLALGADAL
+1460 
-1469 LPQTEAR
+1469 
-1476 NILKQINGKGG
+1476 
-1487 KNGVIKNVKT
+1487 
-1497 NQTYSY
+1497 
-1503 DEIGKLAQEL
+1503 
-1513 GVVDGLGEDVRN
+1513 
-1525 ARGIFPRFEN
+1525 
-1535 QIDNS
+1535 
-1540 PIMKWLETNEQT
+1540 
-1552 ARLNHFV
+1552 
-1559 KQIERGMSPEDASKS
+1559 
-1574 VNKYLFD
+1574 
-1581 YSKKNKVDDF
+1581 
-1591 MGDFVD
+1591 
-1597 PFWTFHKNNAKLM
+1597 
-1610 YGSMFEHPGKINS
+1610 
-1623 IIRGT
+1623 
-1628 NGLETGVPE
+1628 
-1637 EQRQNEEFKYG
+1637 
-1648 KIQKPYANLTDSV
+1648 
-1661 NGDQYNYLYKQNMF
+1661 
-1675 PDVEDA
+1675 
-1681 IPFERED
+1681 
-1688 IENKMN
+1688 
-1694 PLVRMLIQQ
+1694 
-1703 SRGEGNFGNKIVEE
+1703 
-1717 GEKPGWNEIT
+1717 
-1727 MEQRAKE
+1727 
-1734 VLMDLNPFMP
+1734 
-1744 NLVKTL
+1744 
-1750 DSEKNRQQ
+1750 
-1758 KADEGKQSQEITDK
+1758 
-1772 QILMDWINYI
+1772 
-1782 TGNKGNWYRNLD
+1782 
-1794 L
+1794 

>member
-59 AEGQKVSGYGDDYID
+59 AEGQKVHGYGDDYID

-84 KKQKG
+84 KKQNG

-132 KESYKNTGTLNNK
+132 KESFKNTGTLNNK

-217 LGAIGGYTVSGIA
+217 LGAIGGYTTSGIA

-261 ENIKDNKKTLDKI
+261 ENIKDNKKSLDKT
-274 GFGLDFAHY
+274 GFGFDFAHY

-301 KGKTDELNKFK
+301 KGKTDELNNFK

-338 TPIEDKMVDVV
+338 TPIEDKVVDVV
-349 KGFGKNTVKS
+349 KGLGKNTVKS
-359 FKELKNGTANLATG
+359 FKELKNGTANLAAG

-391 KGNKTTGI
+391 KGNKITGA

-406 GKKGKTAID
+406 GKKGKTATD

-445 LDTLDNKPLKGTQ
+445 LDTLDSKPLKGTQ

-481 MNNVDEI
+481 MNSVDEV
-488 DDVAKEFAQSQQFSM
+488 DDIVKGKANGQYSM

-534 VEGLVNKIDSMS
+534 IDGLVNKIDSMS

-579 ESTTRRRGY
+579 ENTTRRRGY

-597 NKYFNTKDVNTPKF
+597 NRYFNTKDVNTPKF
-611 SSEELAKQKYIK
+611 SAEELAKQKYIK

-663 STLAGGSLEEA
+663 STLSEGALEEA

-684 VNKGEIGA
+684 VDKGEIGA

-720 QLLDYVDDMIIKQAN
+720 QLLDYVDDMIVKQAN

-774 SNFGVKNKAELTNR
+774 SHFGVKNKAELTDR
-788 YKELQAKKRI
+788 YKELQTKKRV

-805 FYEYKELGEKIA
+805 FYEYKELGAKIA
-817 KWDDEYKKV
+817 KWDDEYKNV

-838 KVYGKKDGT
+838 KAYGKKDGT

-869 EFVTQQ
+869 EFVAQQ

-882 DKTLDSKEWKKE
+882 DKTLNSKEWKKE

-925 QLREGASSSK
+925 QLRENSSSIK
-935 NNNVGQ
+935 NDNVGQ
-941 NSRARQEMLDD
+941 NSRARQELASD
-952 VGEHSIPKYTTQDLQ
+952 VGEHLIPKYTTQDLQ
-967 KMKDIQKRAET
+967 KMKEIQKRAET

-1003 LPPVRENLAH
+1003 LPPVRENLTH

-1060 FHKVKALQD
+1060 FHKVVALQD
-1069 ELKGKMNDI
+1069 ELKGKMNNI
-1078 LKGGTKNT
+1078 LKGGTENT

-1106 FDDVVLDKIDNV
+1106 FDDVVLDKIDDV

-1130 NKTDNP
+1130 NKTNNP
-1136 FDKLLNDNPFD
+1136 FDEFLSNINKTDEYVDDFERVIEQENIKHSEELREKLGQNSNTPKKRAEIDPRTEERLKYYEDKLNLPEPKSL
-1147 ALDDFD
+1147 LDDIELPPGVD
-1153 EDALMNGDVLPNNDE
+1153 EDGVIQDLTKTFGNKSNKIPSFKQFKE
-1168 VVTISDFFKKLDKNK
+1168 TIS
-1183 VDDKPIKEMT
+1183 
-1193 RDKRPIPSPS
+1193 
-1203 DLINL
+1203 
-1208 GMSKDEAFE
+1208 
-1217 AINKMM
+1217 NKM
-1223 SGEMEIPDLK
+1223 
-1233 YEKKVGKG
+1233 
-1241 GYTRYERK
+1241 
-1249 GIDLS
+1249 
-1254 NPSDDIV
+1254 
-1261 RKPLD
+1261 
-1266 YSTVPRTQKELDV
+1266 
-1279 INRDNAIRERK
+1279 
-1290 RIGNVDKIEFEL
+1290 
-1302 DTTPLP
+1302 
-1308 KLTEPNAP
+1308 PN
-1316 NMSNYDNKYLQSV
+1316 
-1329 LKNGTNE
+1329 
-1336 EKRIARRLLKNRG
+1336 
-1349 IDVPKQNTPLTKL
+1349 
-1362 ANETVEETPVK
+1362 
-1373 FEDFLKE
+1373 
-1380 KNIGTDDVVE
+1380 
-1390 QFAKGEEE
+1390 
-1398 IYGRALTKGEIKANQ
+1398 
-1413 QKLEKPKYKDNELYD
+1413 YKDNELYD
-1428 MYKSWLNSYKKGL
+1428 IYKSWLNSYKKGL

-1487 KNGVIKNVKT
+1487 KNGFIKSAKT
-1497 NQTYSY
+1497 NQAYSY

-1513 GVVDGLGEDVRN
+1513 GVIDGLGEDVRN
-1525 ARGIFPRFEN
+1525 ARGIFPRLEK

-1540 PIMKWLETNEQT
+1540 SIMKWLGTNEQT
-1552 ARLNHFV
+1552 ARLNHFI
-1559 KQIERGMSPEDASKS
+1559 KQIERGMSPKDASKS

-1591 MGDFVD
+1591 MGDFID
-1597 PFWTFHKNNAKLM
+1597 PFWTFHKNNARLM

-1628 NGLETGVPE
+1628 NGLETGIPE

-1681 IPFERED
+1681 IPFERDD

-1703 SRGEGNFGNKIVEE
+1703 SRGEGNFGNKIVEK
-1717 GEKPGWNEIT
+1717 GEEPGWNEIT
-1727 MEQRAKE
+1727 KEQRIKE

-1758 KADEGKQSQEITDK
+1758 KADESKQSQEITDK

>member
-21 TNKNAKY
+21 TNKNTKY

-36 ENYIKGNYTKSVNQT
+36 ENYIKGNYTKSVSQT

-59 AEGQKVSGYGDDYID
+59 AEGQKVHGYGDDYID

-84 KKQKG
+84 KKQNG

-195 LEYVKGGAKDVILD
+195 LEYVKGGAKDVIFD
-209 PAMDFVKT
+209 PAMDFMKSI
-217 LGAIGGYTVSGIA
+217 GAIGSYGLAGIA
-230 GLKTD
+230 GVAEDSGNLAKAIADPKRDYKYYSQGRNNLKENLKANKEE
-235 LDNSISALTD
+235 LDKTGFGKYMGSFLSEAKTRADEGQI
-245 TKRTL
+245 RFL
-250 KDYTGGKSAFV
+250 KDTGRHSDAIEYKKQI
-261 ENIKDNKKTLDKI
+261 EENKKRDTNL
-274 GFGLDFAHY
+274 
-283 YKKDK
+283 
-288 ERADKLIEQEFKD
+288 
-301 KGKTDELNKFK
+301 
-312 KFNKDNEKLIQNSLN
+312 LN
-327 VAGFV
+327 VTGFV
-332 SDIIMP
+332 MDLLAP
-338 TPIEDKMVDVV
+338 TIVEDKVIDVV
-349 KGFGKNTVKS
+349 KGLGKNTAKS

-373 IVPEET
+373 IIPEET

-391 KGNKTTGI
+391 KGSKITGA

-406 GKKGKTAID
+406 GKKGKTATD

-481 MNNVDEI
+481 MNSVDEVDNI
-488 DDVAKEFAQSQQFSM
+488 VKVKANGQYSM

-517 QNPYAK
+517 QNPYAR

-534 VEGLVNKIDSMS
+534 IEGLVNKIDSMS
-546 PHNADATLD
+546 SHNADATLD

-588 ETQQKIKDD
+588 EAQQKIKDD
-597 NKYFNTKDVNTPKF
+597 NRYFNTKDVNTPKF
-611 SSEELAKQKYIK
+611 SAEELAKQKYIK

-648 EGLLRTGVKNFAQKV
+648 EGLLRTGVKNFAQKI
-663 STLAGGSLEEA
+663 STLAEGSLEEA

-684 VNKGEIGA
+684 VDKGEIGA

-720 QLLDYVDDMIIKQAN
+720 QLLDYVDDMIVKQAN

-774 SNFGVKNKAELTNR
+774 SNFGVKNKAELTDR
-788 YKELQAKKRI
+788 YKELQTKKRTR
-798 QPLNTDE
+798 PLNTEE

-817 KWDDEYKKV
+817 KWDDEYKNV

-869 EFVTQQ
+869 EFVAQQ

-925 QLREGASSSK
+925 QLRENSSSIK
-935 NNNVGQ
+935 NDNVGQ
-941 NSRARQEMLDD
+941 NSRARQELASD
-952 VGEHSIPKYTTQDLQ
+952 VGEHLIPKYTTQDLQ
-967 KMKDIQKRAET
+967 KIKDIQKRTNT

-990 MKVKLTKG
+990 MKVKLTNG

-1027 NPDKYEH
+1027 NPDKYGH
-1034 FEEGFKHIKQGY
+1034 FEEGFKQIKQGY

-1060 FHKVKALQD
+1060 FHKVVALQD

-1078 LKGGTKNT
+1078 LKGGTENT
-1086 PLLKMELQKLAS
+1086 PLLKMELQKLAN

-1106 FDDVVLDKIDNV
+1106 FDDVVLDKINNT

-1130 NKTDNP
+1130 NKTKNP
-1136 FDKLLNDNPFD
+1136 FDEFLSNVNKTDDYVDDFERVIEQENIKHSEELRKKLGQNSNTPKKRAEIDPRTEERLKYYEDKLNLPEPKSL
-1147 ALDDFD
+1147 LDDIELPPGVD
-1153 EDALMNGDVLPNNDE
+1153 EDGVIQDLTKAFNNKSNKIPSFKQFKE
-1168 VVTISDFFKKLDKNK
+1168 TIS
-1183 VDDKPIKEMT
+1183 
-1193 RDKRPIPSPS
+1193 
-1203 DLINL
+1203 
-1208 GMSKDEAFE
+1208 
-1217 AINKMM
+1217 NKM
-1223 SGEMEIPDLK
+1223 
-1233 YEKKVGKG
+1233 
-1241 GYTRYERK
+1241 
-1249 GIDLS
+1249 
-1254 NPSDDIV
+1254 
-1261 RKPLD
+1261 
-1266 YSTVPRTQKELDV
+1266 
-1279 INRDNAIRERK
+1279 
-1290 RIGNVDKIEFEL
+1290 
-1302 DTTPLP
+1302 
-1308 KLTEPNAP
+1308 PN
-1316 NMSNYDNKYLQSV
+1316 
-1329 LKNGTNE
+1329 
-1336 EKRIARRLLKNRG
+1336 
-1349 IDVPKQNTPLTKL
+1349 
-1362 ANETVEETPVK
+1362 
-1373 FEDFLKE
+1373 
-1380 KNIGTDDVVE
+1380 
-1390 QFAKGEEE
+1390 
-1398 IYGRALTKGEIKANQ
+1398 
-1413 QKLEKPKYKDNELYD
+1413 YKDNEIYD

-1487 KNGVIKNVKT
+1487 KGGVVKNVKT

-1525 ARGIFPRFEN
+1525 ARGIFPRLEK

-1559 KQIERGMSPEDASKS
+1559 KQIERGMSPDDASKS

-1597 PFWTFHKNNAKLM
+1597 PFWTFHKNNARLM

-1628 NGLETGVPE
+1628 KGLENGIPE

-1675 PDVEDA
+1675 PNVEDA
-1681 IPFERED
+1681 IPFERDD

-1694 PLVRMLIQQ
+1694 PLVRMLMQQ

-1727 MEQRAKE
+1727 KEQRIKE

-1750 DSEKNRQQ
+1750 GSEKNRQQ
-1758 KADEGKQSQEITDK
+1758 KSDEDKQSQKITDK

>member
-1 MSSKKKKFEQ
+1 MTARNALDRMKQQGSAKAKENRTKRKVEKNKEYGKSGLSSSDMAY
-11 QIQQNKINRV
+11 IN
-21 TNKNAKY
+21 
-28 NKKMSKSD
+28 
-36 ENYIKGNYTKSVNQT
+36 GNYKKVASNKAYGYRQ
-51 VYGVKKNL
+51 GVKKGEIVRGSESDWLSDGNIRRTS
-59 AEGQKVSGYGDDYID
+59 KVKENESWKNP
-74 TKGMKRSRYV
+74 TNKKG
-84 KKQKG
+84 
-89 ENPYEAKYAYQ
+89 
-100 TGKPKYVKG
+100 
-109 GTKAD
+109 
-114 GTKYDGF
+114 
-121 YSNKRLLKDYE
+121 
-132 KESYKNTGTLNNK
+132 
-145 EYMPKQKYAL
+145 KQKYAIL
-155 MSSHKWDNAEKF
+155 SSHKWDKAKNFNEQ
-167 SDHLNTKVWDGI
+167 LNTGTLDGLK
-179 ETAKANQRKG
+179 TAKANQRKG
-189 KHISNA
+189 KHVNNA
-195 LEYVKGGAKDVILD
+195 LEWVKGGAKDFLVD
-209 PAMDFVKT
+209 PAVDFMKSV
-217 LGAIGGYTVSGIA
+217 GAIGSYGLAGIA
-230 GLKTD
+230 GIAEDSGNLAKAVADPKRDYKYYSQGRSNLKENLKANKEE
-235 LDNSISALTD
+235 LDRTGFGKDMGSFLHDAK
-245 TKRTL
+245 KRGEEETVRLL
-250 KDYTGGKSAFV
+250 KEDGRGNEVKEYKKQI
-261 ENIKDNKKTLDKI
+261 EKNKKRDTNL
-274 GFGLDFAHY
+274 
-283 YKKDK
+283 
-288 ERADKLIEQEFKD
+288 
-301 KGKTDELNKFK
+301 LN
-312 KFNKDNEKLIQNSLN
+312 
-327 VAGFV
+327 ATGFV
-332 SDIIMP
+332 MDLIAP
-338 TPIEDKMVDVV
+338 TVVEDKVVDVV
-349 KGFGKNTVKS
+349 KGLGKNSVKS
-359 FKELKNGTANLATG
+359 FKQLKNGTANLATG

-379 AKLMANSKKYAG
+379 AKLMANSRKYAG
-391 KGNKTTGI
+391 KGNKITGA

-406 GKKGKTAID
+406 GKKGKTATD

-445 LDTLDNKPLKGTQ
+445 LDTLDDKPLKGTQ
-458 RSIDGRTL
+458 RKIDGRTL

-488 DDVAKEFAQSQQFSM
+488 GDVVKGSVNGQYSM

-517 QNPYAK
+517 QNPYAR

-534 VEGLVNKIDSMS
+534 IDGLINKIDSMS

-597 NKYFNTKDVNTPKF
+597 NKYFKTQDVNTPKF
-611 SSEELAKQKYIK
+611 SAEELARQKYIK

-684 VNKGEIGA
+684 VDKGEIGA

-720 QLLDYVDDMIIKQAN
+720 QLLDYVDDMIVKQAN
-735 GVLEEFD
+735 GVLEELD

-774 SNFGVKNKAELTNR
+774 SHFGVKNKAELTDR
-788 YKELQAKKRI
+788 YKELQLKKKT

-838 KVYGKKDGT
+838 KAYGKKDGT
-847 EGYKEALDELAD
+847 EGYKEALNELAD

-869 EFVTQQ
+869 EFVAEQ

-882 DKTLDSKEWKKE
+882 DKTLDAKEWQKE
-894 VNKRWKE
+894 VNKRWEE
-901 YNLDL
+901 YKLDL
-906 DGATDE
+906 DGAVDE
-912 RNLELVRGEKMRN
+912 RNLELVRGERMRN
-925 QLREGASSSK
+925 QLREGASSNK

-941 NSRARQEMLDD
+941 NSRARQEMLDQ

-1078 LKGGTKNT
+1078 LKGGTENT

-1106 FDDVVLDKIDNV
+1106 FDDVVLDKIDDV

-1130 NKTDNP
+1130 NKTNNP
-1136 FDKLLNDNPFD
+1136 FDEFLSNINKTDEYVDDFERVIEQENIKHSEELREKLGQNSNTPKKRAEIDPRTEERLKYYESKLNLPEPKTL
-1147 ALDDFD
+1147 LDDIELPPGVD
-1153 EDALMNGDVLPNNDE
+1153 EDGV
-1168 VVTISDFFKKLDKNK
+1168 IQ
-1183 VDDKPIKEMT
+1183 
-1193 RDKRPIPSPS
+1193 
-1203 DLINL
+1203 DLTKTL
-1208 GMSKDEAFE
+1208 
-1217 AINKMM
+1217 
-1223 SGEMEIPDLK
+1223 
-1233 YEKKVGKG
+1233 
-1241 GYTRYERK
+1241 
-1249 GIDLS
+1249 
-1254 NPSDDIV
+1254 
-1261 RKPLD
+1261 
-1266 YSTVPRTQKELDV
+1266 
-1279 INRDNAIRERK
+1279 
-1290 RIGNVDKIEFEL
+1290 
-1302 DTTPLP
+1302 
-1308 KLTEPNAP
+1308 
-1316 NMSNYDNKYLQSV
+1316 DNKSSN
-1329 LKNGTNE
+1329 K
-1336 EKRIARRLLKNRG
+1336 
-1349 IDVPKQNTPLTKL
+1349 TPTFEQFK
-1362 ANETVEETPVK
+1362 ETVSKNSNGKLPY
-1373 FEDFLKE
+1373 EDE
-1380 KNIGTDDVVE
+1380 KL
-1390 QFAKGEEE
+1390 
-1398 IYGRALTKGEIKANQ
+1398 YGV
-1413 QKLEKPKYKDNELYD
+1413 
-1428 MYKSWLNSYKKGL
+1428 YKSWLNSWKKGL
-1441 TVYNPGWHV
+1441 TVYNPGWHI

-1469 LPQTEAR
+1469 KPQTEAR
-1476 NILKQINGKGG
+1476 NILKQMNGKKAKDVNIFDS
-1487 KNGVIKNVKT
+1487 KNLRS
-1497 NQTYSY
+1497 YSS

-1513 GVVDGLGEDVRN
+1513 GVIDGLGEDVKN
-1525 ARGIFPRFEN
+1525 TRGIFPKFE
-1535 QIDNS
+1535 QWVDNT
-1540 PIMKWLETNEQT
+1540 PLMKTLEKNEQT
-1552 ARLNHFV
+1552 ARLHHFIE
-1559 KQIERGMSPEDASKS
+1559 QIKRGNTPEEAVNS

-1581 YSKKNKVDDF
+1581 YSNKSNADKV

-1610 YGSMFEHPGKINS
+1610 YGSMFEHPSKINS

-1628 NGLETGVPE
+1628 NGLENGIPD
-1637 EQRQNEEFKYG
+1637 EQRQNEESKYG
-1648 KIQKPYANLTDSV
+1648 KLQKPYANFTDSV

-1681 IPFERED
+1681 IPLED
-1688 IENKMN
+1688 EALENKMN
-1694 PLVRMLIQQ
+1694 PILRMLMQQ

-1727 MEQRAKE
+1727 KEQRVKE

-1758 KADEGKQSQEITDK
+1758 KADDEKQSQEITDK

>member
-1 MSSKKKKFEQ
+1 MAARNALDRMKQQGSVKAKENRTKRKVEKNKEYGKSGLSSSDMAY
-11 QIQQNKINRV
+11 IN
-21 TNKNAKY
+21 
-28 NKKMSKSD
+28 
-36 ENYIKGNYTKSVNQT
+36 GNYKKVASNKAYGYRQ
-51 VYGVKKNL
+51 GVKKGEIVRGTDSDWLSDGNIRRTT
-59 AEGQKVSGYGDDYID
+59 KVKENESWKNP
-74 TKGMKRSRYV
+74 TNKKG
-84 KKQKG
+84 
-89 ENPYEAKYAYQ
+89 
-100 TGKPKYVKG
+100 
-109 GTKAD
+109 
-114 GTKYDGF
+114 
-121 YSNKRLLKDYE
+121 
-132 KESYKNTGTLNNK
+132 
-145 EYMPKQKYAL
+145 KQKYAIL
-155 MSSHKWDNAEKF
+155 SSHKWDKAKNFNEQ
-167 SDHLNTKVWDGI
+167 LNTGTLDGLK
-179 ETAKANQRKG
+179 TAKANQRKG

-195 LEYVKGGAKDVILD
+195 LELLKGGAKDVIVD
-209 PAMDFVKT
+209 PAVDFMKSV
-217 LGAIGGYTVSGIA
+217 GAIGSYGLAGLSGIA
-230 GLKTD
+230 EDSGNLAKA
-235 LDNSISALTD
+235 ISD
-245 TKRTL
+245 PKRTY
-250 KDYTGGKSAFV
+250 KDYSQGRSNFKENLKANKEALDKTGFGESMTTFLHDAKKRGEEETIRLLKEDGRGNEVKSYK
-261 ENIKDNKKTLDKI
+261 EQIEKNKKRDTNLLNTT
-274 GFGLDFAHY
+274 GFAM
-283 YKKDK
+283 
-288 ERADKLIEQEFKD
+288 
-301 KGKTDELNKFK
+301 EL
-312 KFNKDNEKLIQNSLN
+312 L
-327 VAGFV
+327 A
-332 SDIIMP
+332 P
-338 TPIEDKMVDVV
+338 TVVEDKVVDVV
-349 KGFGKNTVKS
+349 KGLGKNTVKS
-359 FKELKNGTANLATG
+359 FKQLKNGTANLATG

-391 KGNKTTGI
+391 KGNKITGA
-399 SDDVFYS
+399 SDDVFFS
-406 GKKGKTAID
+406 GKKGKSAID

-445 LDTLDNKPLKGTQ
+445 LDTLDDKPFKGTQ
-458 RSIDGRTL
+458 RKIDGRTL

-481 MNNVDEI
+481 MNSVDEI
-488 DDVAKEFAQSQQFSM
+488 DDVVKGNANGQYSM

-517 QNPYAK
+517 QNPYAR

-546 PHNADATLD
+546 PHNADAILD

-560 RPEVYEQV
+560 RPEVYEQI

-597 NKYFNTKDVNTPKF
+597 NKYFNTEDVNIPKL
-611 SSEELAKQKYIK
+611 SAEELAKQKYIK

-636 KFVDNVGNIKER
+636 KFVDNIGNIKER

-663 STLAGGSLEEA
+663 STLSGGSLEEV

-684 VNKGEIGA
+684 VDKGEIGA
-692 HEVSKMLNDLFFDGK
+692 HEISRMLNDLFFDGK

-720 QLLDYVDDMIIKQAN
+720 QLLDYVDDMIVKQAN

-774 SNFGVKNKAELTNR
+774 SHFGVKNKAELTNR
-788 YKELQAKKRI
+788 YKELQLKKKI

-817 KWDDEYKKV
+817 KWDDEYKNV

-838 KVYGKKDGT
+838 KAYGKKDGT

-869 EFVTQQ
+869 EFIVQQ

-906 DGATDE
+906 DGAVDE

-952 VGEHSIPKYTTQDLQ
+952 VGEHVVPKYTTQDLQ
-967 KMKDIQKRAET
+967 RMKDIQKRTNT

-990 MKVKLTKG
+990 MKVKLTNG

-1027 NPDKYEH
+1027 NPDKYDY

-1069 ELKGKMNDI
+1069 ELKSKMNDI

-1106 FDDVVLDKIDNV
+1106 FDDVVLDKIDDV

-1130 NKTDNP
+1130 NKTNNP
-1136 FDKLLNDNPFD
+1136 FDEF
-1147 ALDDFD
+1147 
-1153 EDALMNGDVLPNNDE
+1153 
-1168 VVTISDFFKKLDKNK
+1168 
-1183 VDDKPIKEMT
+1183 
-1193 RDKRPIPSPS
+1193 
-1203 DLINL
+1203 
-1208 GMSKDEAFE
+1208 
-1217 AINKMM
+1217 
-1223 SGEMEIPDLK
+1223 LK
-1233 YEKKVGKG
+1233 
-1241 GYTRYERK
+1241 
-1249 GIDLS
+1249 
-1254 NPSDDIV
+1254 
-1261 RKPLD
+1261 
-1266 YSTVPRTQKELDV
+1266 Q
-1279 INRDNAIRERK
+1279 
-1290 RIGNVDKIEFEL
+1290 
-1302 DTTPLP
+1302 
-1308 KLTEPNAP
+1308 
-1316 NMSNYDNKYLQSV
+1316 
-1329 LKNGTNE
+1329 
-1336 EKRIARRLLKNRG
+1336 
-1349 IDVPKQNTPLTKL
+1349 KQNTSSQFNNTKIGEQTNIFDMFDNKDFQPNEDYVHLPDLLKEQNNFPVNGDFDVLDLLKPNIDKDSQIDMLGYITGQKIDVDKKSLYKSKKKRRFNTVDELDDTSFNLPKIPNQFDSGSFKQFADKLYELGINPYQKPPKTKPNNMPNEIYEYWNEFSNKVLSDDVSKKGINELKVIDEHISKNSKEL
-1362 ANETVEETPVK
+1362 AKPTKTTPDKSLENLNVYEDSMKNSTKTIHKNIDEYNKFNKYVDDVNIDNYMGATNKMSNEGVPTFEQFKETVS
-1373 FEDFLKE
+1373 
-1380 KNIGTDDVVE
+1380 KNSNG
-1390 QFAKGEEE
+1390 
-1398 IYGRALTKGEIKANQ
+1398 
-1413 QKLEKPKYKDNELYD
+1413 KLPYKDNEIYD
-1428 MYKSWLNSYKKGL
+1428 MYKRWLNSYKKGL
-1441 TVYNPGWHV
+1441 TVYNPGWWLA
-1450 QNFFQNKGQN
+1450 NFLQNKGQN
-1460 YLALGADAL
+1460 YLALGVDAL
-1469 LPQTEAR
+1469 KPQTEAKNIIRKMKGR
-1476 NILKQINGKGG
+1476 NYKDVNVFDS
-1487 KNGVIKNVKT
+1487 KNKIS
-1497 NQTYSY
+1497 YSM
-1503 DEIGKLAQEL
+1503 DDIAKLAQEF
-1513 GVVDGLGEDVRN
+1513 GVIDGLGEDVRS
-1525 ARGIFPRFEN
+1525 ARGIFSRLEK

-1540 PIMKWLETNEQT
+1540 GFMKRLSEIEET
-1552 ARLNHFV
+1552 ARMHHFV
-1559 KQIERGMSPEDASKS
+1559 KQLEKGMSPEDASKS

-1610 YGSMFEHPGKINS
+1610 YGSMFEYPGKINS

-1628 NGLETGVPE
+1628 RGLENGIPE
-1637 EQRQNEEFKYG
+1637 EQRQNEESKYG
-1648 KIQKPYANLTDSV
+1648 KLQKPYANFTDSV

-1681 IPFERED
+1681 IPLDDEAL
-1688 IENKMN
+1688 ENKMN
-1694 PLVRMLIQQ
+1694 PLVRMLMQQ
-1703 SRGEGNFGNKIVEE
+1703 SRGEGNFGNKIVDVEE

-1727 MEQRAKE
+1727 KEQRMKE
-1734 VLMDLNPFMP
+1734 VFMDLNPFMP
-1744 NLVKTL
+1744 NLFKTL
-1750 DSEKNRQQ
+1750 DSVKNRQQ
-1758 KADEGKQSQEITDK
+1758 KADEGKQSQETSDE

-1794 L
+1794 FKG

>member
-1 MSSKKKKFEQ
+1 MVARNALDRMKQQGSVKAKENRTKRKVDKNKEYGKSGLSSSDMAY
-11 QIQQNKINRV
+11 IN
-21 TNKNAKY
+21 
-28 NKKMSKSD
+28 
-36 ENYIKGNYTKSVNQT
+36 GNYKKVASNKAYGYRQ
-51 VYGVKKNL
+51 GVKKGEIVRGTDSDWLSDGNIRRTT
-59 AEGQKVSGYGDDYID
+59 KVKENESWKNP
-74 TKGMKRSRYV
+74 TNKKGR
-84 KKQKG
+84 
-89 ENPYEAKYAYQ
+89 
-100 TGKPKYVKG
+100 
-109 GTKAD
+109 
-114 GTKYDGF
+114 
-121 YSNKRLLKDYE
+121 
-132 KESYKNTGTLNNK
+132 
-145 EYMPKQKYAL
+145 QKYAIL
-155 MSSHKWDNAEKF
+155 SSHKWDKAKNFNEQ
-167 SDHLNTKVWDGI
+167 LNTGTLDGLK
-179 ETAKANQRKG
+179 TAKANQRKG

-195 LEYVKGGAKDVILD
+195 LELLKGGAKDVIVD
-209 PAMDFVKT
+209 PAVDFMKSV
-217 LGAIGGYTVSGIA
+217 GAIGSYGLAGLSGIA
-230 GLKTD
+230 EDSGNLAKA
-235 LDNSISALTD
+235 ISD
-245 TKRTL
+245 PKRTY
-250 KDYTGGKSAFV
+250 KDYSQGRSNFKENLKANKEALDKTGFGESMTTFLHDAKKRGEEETIRLLKEDGRGNEVKSYK
-261 ENIKDNKKTLDKI
+261 EQIEKNKKRDTNLLNTT
-274 GFGLDFAHY
+274 GFAM
-283 YKKDK
+283 
-288 ERADKLIEQEFKD
+288 
-301 KGKTDELNKFK
+301 EL
-312 KFNKDNEKLIQNSLN
+312 L
-327 VAGFV
+327 A
-332 SDIIMP
+332 P
-338 TPIEDKMVDVV
+338 TVVEDKVVDVV
-349 KGFGKNTVKS
+349 KGLGKNTVKS
-359 FKELKNGTANLATG
+359 FKQLKNGTANLATG

-379 AKLMANSKKYAG
+379 AKLMSNSKKYAG
-391 KGNKTTGI
+391 KGNKITGA
-399 SDDVFYS
+399 SDDVFFS
-406 GKKGKTAID
+406 GKKGKSAID

-445 LDTLDNKPLKGTQ
+445 LDTLDDKPFKGTQ
-458 RSIDGRTL
+458 RKIDGRTL

-481 MNNVDEI
+481 MNSVDEI
-488 DDVAKEFAQSQQFSM
+488 DDVVKGNANGQYSM

-517 QNPYAK
+517 QNPYAR

-560 RPEVYEQV
+560 RPEVYEQI
-568 VKGSDEITDMI
+568 VKGSDEITDII

-597 NKYFNTKDVNTPKF
+597 NKYFNTEDVNIPKL
-611 SSEELAKQKYIK
+611 SAEELAKQKYIK

-636 KFVDNVGNIKER
+636 KFVDNIGNIKER

-663 STLAGGSLEEA
+663 STLSGGSLEEA

-684 VNKGEIGA
+684 VDKGEIGA
-692 HEVSKMLNDLFFDGK
+692 HEVSRMLNDLFFDGK

-774 SNFGVKNKAELTNR
+774 SHFGVKNKAELTNR
-788 YKELQAKKRI
+788 YKELQLKKKI

-817 KWDDEYKKV
+817 KWDDEYKNV

-838 KVYGKKDGT
+838 KAYGKKDGT

-869 EFVTQQ
+869 EFIVQQ

-906 DGATDE
+906 DGAVDE

-952 VGEHSIPKYTTQDLQ
+952 VGEHVVPKYTTQDLQ
-967 KMKDIQKRAET
+967 RMKDIQKRTNT

-990 MKVKLTKG
+990 MKVKLTNG

-1027 NPDKYEH
+1027 NPDKYDY

-1069 ELKGKMNDI
+1069 ELKSKMNDI

-1106 FDDVVLDKIDNV
+1106 FDDVVLDKIDDV

-1136 FDKLLNDNPFD
+1136 FD
-1147 ALDDFD
+1147 
-1153 EDALMNGDVLPNNDE
+1153 E
-1168 VVTISDFFKKLDKNK
+1168 
-1183 VDDKPIKEMT
+1183 
-1193 RDKRPIPSPS
+1193 
-1203 DLINL
+1203 
-1208 GMSKDEAFE
+1208 
-1217 AINKMM
+1217 
-1223 SGEMEIPDLK
+1223 
-1233 YEKKVGKG
+1233 
-1241 GYTRYERK
+1241 
-1249 GIDLS
+1249 
-1254 NPSDDIV
+1254 
-1261 RKPLD
+1261 
-1266 YSTVPRTQKELDV
+1266 
-1279 INRDNAIRERK
+1279 
-1290 RIGNVDKIEFEL
+1290 
-1302 DTTPLP
+1302 
-1308 KLTEPNAP
+1308 
-1316 NMSNYDNKYLQSV
+1316 
-1329 LKNGTNE
+1329 
-1336 EKRIARRLLKNRG
+1336 LLKQ
-1349 IDVPKQNTPLTKL
+1349 KQNTSSQFNNTKIGEQTNIFDMFDNKDFQPNEDYVHLPDLLKEQNNFPVNGDFDVLDLLKPNIDKDSQIDMLGYITGQKIDVDKKSLYKSKKKRRFNTVDELDDTSFNLPKIPNQLDSGSFKQFADKLYELGINPYQKPPKTKPNNMPNEIYEYWNEFSNKVLSDDVSKKGINELKVIDEHISKNSKEL
-1362 ANETVEETPVK
+1362 AKPTKTTPDKSLENLNVYEDSMKNSTKTIHKNIDEYNKFNKYVDDVNIDNYMGATNKMSNEGVPTFEQFKETVS
-1373 FEDFLKE
+1373 
-1380 KNIGTDDVVE
+1380 KNSNG
-1390 QFAKGEEE
+1390 
-1398 IYGRALTKGEIKANQ
+1398 
-1413 QKLEKPKYKDNELYD
+1413 KLPYKDNEIYD
-1428 MYKSWLNSYKKGL
+1428 IYKRWLNSYKKGL
-1441 TVYNPGWHV
+1441 TVYNPGWWLA
-1450 QNFFQNKGQN
+1450 NFLQNKGQN
-1460 YLALGADAL
+1460 YLAFGVDAL
-1469 LPQTEAR
+1469 KPQTEAKNIIRKMKGR
-1476 NILKQINGKGG
+1476 NYKDVNVFDS
-1487 KNGVIKNVKT
+1487 KNKIS
-1497 NQTYSY
+1497 YSM
-1503 DEIGKLAQEL
+1503 DDIAKLAQEF
-1513 GVVDGLGEDVRN
+1513 GVIDGLGEDVRS
-1525 ARGIFPRFEN
+1525 ARGIFSRLET

-1540 PIMKWLETNEQT
+1540 GFMKRLSEIEET
-1552 ARLNHFV
+1552 ARMHHFV
-1559 KQIERGMSPEDASKS
+1559 KQLEKGMSPEDASKS

-1628 NGLETGVPE
+1628 KGLENGIPE
-1637 EQRQNEEFKYG
+1637 EQRQNEESKYG
-1648 KIQKPYANLTDSV
+1648 KLQKPYANFTDSV

-1681 IPFERED
+1681 IPLDDEAL
-1688 IENKMN
+1688 ENKMN
-1694 PLVRMLIQQ
+1694 PLVRMLMQQ

-1717 GEKPGWNEIT
+1717 GENPGWNEIT
-1727 MEQRAKE
+1727 KEQRMKE

-1750 DSEKNRQQ
+1750 DSVKNRQQ
-1758 KADEGKQSQEITDK
+1758 KADEGKQSQETSDE

-1794 L
+1794 FKG

>member
-59 AEGQKVSGYGDDYID
+59 AEGQKVYGYGDDYID

-84 KKQKG
+84 KKQNG

-100 TGKPKYVKG
+100 AGKPKYVKG
-109 GTKAD
+109 DTKAD

-195 LEYVKGGAKDVILD
+195 LEYVKGGAKDVIFD
-209 PAMDFVKT
+209 PAMDFMKSI
-217 LGAIGGYTVSGIA
+217 GAIGSYGLAGIA
-230 GLKTD
+230 GVAEDSGNLAKAIADPKRDYKYYSQGRNNLKENLKANKEE
-235 LDNSISALTD
+235 LDKTGFGKYMGSFLSEAKTRADEGQI
-245 TKRTL
+245 RFL
-250 KDYTGGKSAFV
+250 KDTGRHSDAIEYKKQI
-261 ENIKDNKKTLDKI
+261 EENKKRDTNL
-274 GFGLDFAHY
+274 
-283 YKKDK
+283 
-288 ERADKLIEQEFKD
+288 
-301 KGKTDELNKFK
+301 
-312 KFNKDNEKLIQNSLN
+312 LN
-327 VAGFV
+327 VTGFV
-332 SDIIMP
+332 MDLLAP
-338 TPIEDKMVDVV
+338 TIVEDKVIDVV
-349 KGFGKNTVKS
+349 KGLGKNTAKS

-373 IVPEET
+373 IIPEET
-379 AKLMANSKKYAG
+379 VKLMANSKKYAG
-391 KGNKTTGI
+391 KGSKITGA

-406 GKKGKTAID
+406 GKKVKTATD

-421 FEKTMDNVKD
+421 FEKTMDNIKD

-445 LDTLDNKPLKGTQ
+445 LDTLDSKPLKGTQ

-481 MNNVDEI
+481 MNSVDEVDNI
-488 DDVAKEFAQSQQFSM
+488 VKGKANGQYSM

-509 MNAYIDNI
+509 MDAYIDNI
-517 QNPYAK
+517 QNPYAR

-534 VEGLVNKIDSMS
+534 IDGLINKIDSMS
-546 PHNADATLD
+546 SHNADATLD

-560 RPEVYEQV
+560 KPEVYEQV

-597 NKYFNTKDVNTPKF
+597 NRYFNTKDVNTPKF
-611 SSEELAKQKYIK
+611 SAEELAKQKYIK

-663 STLAGGSLEEA
+663 STLSEGTLEEA

-684 VNKGEIGA
+684 VDKGEIGA

-720 QLLDYVDDMIIKQAN
+720 QLLDYVDDMIVKQAN

-774 SNFGVKNKAELTNR
+774 SHFGVKNKSELMDR
-788 YKELQAKKRI
+788 RDILKAKKKT
-798 QPLNTDE
+798 QPLPTDE
-805 FYEYKELGEKIA
+805 YYELLELEDKIA
-817 KWDDEYKKV
+817 RWDDEYKKV
-826 KYMSDEY
+826 KYMVDDY

-838 KVYGKKDGT
+838 KAYGKKDGT
-847 EGYKEALDELAD
+847 EGYKEALDELAEKQARID
-859 SGKNKRLSYE
+859 ATKGKENQIREARHKSELGSDPD
-869 EFVTQQ
+869 VTASPRAQGLFHK
-875 NTSKTAL
+875 NV
-882 DKTLDSKEWKKE
+882 D
-894 VNKRWKE
+894 E
-901 YNLDL
+901 YNH
-906 DGATDE
+906 
-912 RNLELVRGEKMRN
+912 VS
-925 QLREGASSSK
+925 Q
-935 NNNVGQ
+935 NNVGGNIKNQIKPKDKMEYSKSIGLKYVNSKYGVQIPKDKQTFKNVYANKNVKSAIDNLSTLMNKEVKLTQSGKYGDEYAKIRLLVEDNVNYLDNLGVDRKVYFNELKNQKLKLIQSIQQDMQVGKNLNGTKPLNGVVKNTTKNKNPLEMAHIKINGKALDNIDELTPDQLQWKYLITEGAKTIDELFDIPDPKMLQRGDNLGSEISSMLGGKNNIQTLGDVNVNLNKANNPFDEFLSNINKTDEYVDDFERVIEQENIKHSEELRKKLGQ
-941 NSRARQEMLDD
+941 NSNT
-952 VGEHSIPKYTTQDLQ
+952 PK
-967 KMKDIQKRAET
+967 KRAEIDPRT
-978 IRKALNL
+978 EERLKYYEDKLNL
-985 PETKP
+985 PEPKSLLDDIELP
-990 MKVKLTKG
+990 PGVDEDGVIQDLTKAFNNKSNKIPSFK
-998 QKLGD
+998 QF
-1003 LPPVRENLAH
+1003 
-1013 LKKTIQKEIRYMFE
+1013 KE
-1027 NPDKYEH
+1027 
-1034 FEEGFKHIKQGY
+1034 
-1046 VNTLRGYGVPDDKY
+1046 
-1060 FHKVKALQD
+1060 
-1069 ELKGKMNDI
+1069 
-1078 LKGGTKNT
+1078 
-1086 PLLKMELQKLAS
+1086 
-1098 RVDETFKG
+1098 
-1106 FDDVVLDKIDNV
+1106 
-1118 NIKTFDDVVTDL
+1118 
-1130 NKTDNP
+1130 
-1136 FDKLLNDNPFD
+1136 
-1147 ALDDFD
+1147 
-1153 EDALMNGDVLPNNDE
+1153 
-1168 VVTISDFFKKLDKNK
+1168 TIS
-1183 VDDKPIKEMT
+1183 
-1193 RDKRPIPSPS
+1193 
-1203 DLINL
+1203 
-1208 GMSKDEAFE
+1208 
-1217 AINKMM
+1217 NKM
-1223 SGEMEIPDLK
+1223 
-1233 YEKKVGKG
+1233 
-1241 GYTRYERK
+1241 
-1249 GIDLS
+1249 
-1254 NPSDDIV
+1254 
-1261 RKPLD
+1261 
-1266 YSTVPRTQKELDV
+1266 
-1279 INRDNAIRERK
+1279 
-1290 RIGNVDKIEFEL
+1290 
-1302 DTTPLP
+1302 
-1308 KLTEPNAP
+1308 PN
-1316 NMSNYDNKYLQSV
+1316 
-1329 LKNGTNE
+1329 
-1336 EKRIARRLLKNRG
+1336 
-1349 IDVPKQNTPLTKL
+1349 
-1362 ANETVEETPVK
+1362 
-1373 FEDFLKE
+1373 
-1380 KNIGTDDVVE
+1380 
-1390 QFAKGEEE
+1390 
-1398 IYGRALTKGEIKANQ
+1398 
-1413 QKLEKPKYKDNELYD
+1413 YKDNEIYD

-1497 NQTYSY
+1497 KQAYSY

-1525 ARGIFPRFEN
+1525 ARGIFPRLEK

-1540 PIMKWLETNEQT
+1540 SIMKWLGTNEQT
-1552 ARLNHFV
+1552 ARLNHFI

-1597 PFWTFHKNNAKLM
+1597 PFWTFHKNNARLM

-1628 NGLETGVPE
+1628 KGLENGIPE

-1675 PDVEDA
+1675 PNVEDA
-1681 IPFERED
+1681 IPFERDD

-1717 GEKPGWNEIT
+1717 GEEPGWNEIT
-1727 MEQRAKE
+1727 MEQRLKE

-1758 KADEGKQSQEITDK
+1758 KSDEGKQSQEITDK